1 MAKKLDSIVEL
12 AAQKTREISANSG
25 NYMAFLTTAAHNFKY
40 NFRDQLLIYAQK
52 PDATACAQ
60 IDFWNKH
67 GRYVSRGTRGIALLV
82 DTDQGYKLRYVF
94 DMSDTN
100 SRQGRVIPIWKMEPR
115 YEDAVIEALENSY
128 GEFPDRSGLAARLL
142 ETAKVIV
149 EDNFG
154 DYYTELRG
162 VKGGS
167 LLEELDDLST
177 ETWFRGLVESSVAFI
192 MLTRCGIDP
201 MDYFSGEDFAHVYD
215 FDTPET
221 LSILGG
227 AVSDIAEMPLRE
239 IASTVLS
246 LYRAEQRE
254 NRTFAQ
260 TPNRQYHDGRT
271 KQERSVEHGTDI
283 PDGGRLPPAQSGSAG
298 GPEGRKIWD
307 AAAQLPSD
315 PQERLLH
322 GDAPQ
327 RQAERPSG
335 EDRPA
340 GHGDGGAVDGADGA
354 GAGRDGG
361 AEGQRSDEVG
371 GPDEQHPGSGGGNGA
386 DGASLY
392 GRVSDPLIA
401 GEAPPQAPVDGTS
414 GTTGLQNSH
423 HDFNARTDIPYYH
436 EDSEKTELLRVSDA
450 LKDHKAEIA
459 AFFEAHEGRKERG
472 DFIKGFFD
480 NTYVE
485 KILSNGQ
492 RAGYRAWDDV
502 LDLWRGAY
510 LSREK
515 GDFLR
520 WPSVADTIYGMIL
533 LDQWLDPEER
543 PLPSEAE
550 QISLIEQ
557 VEAEKKPVFTLPQAA
572 IDYVLCGGISVS
584 QRKYRIFEQ
593 FQKNEGK
600 QENIKFL
607 RSTYGVG
614 GHSDA
619 IPGSGF
625 FVDYDGKGIKLWRGT
640 HGEPD
645 RVEVLLSWAKV
656 EKRIG
661 ELIAAGRY
669 LNRAEKE
676 HYPQYRAQVE
686 QRKARWDIAAEICS
700 IIDDYVDFKTRTGE
714 TDPYK
719 ELLLARTCANSF
731 RIGEKKCYVLS
742 GDNLFVL
749 PTLRNAMQTIIRD
762 KTHLTERCEAVLADL
777 SGPLATPLEP
787 TEEELNPPPPP
798 KKEYRLTLGVTVYLG
813 AQEYELLAYN
823 EQTVRLYDP
832 TFPIFNKELPREEFD
847 RLLAE
852 NPLNDRLLQVAEN
865 AALVADAEEPD
876 AGESPDAPLPV
887 GRIDFLGT
895 NGSVGESVE
904 YTGAEEF
911 VAAIKEENHAGAPM
925 RIVLYRDGQG
935 QTIPQDFLAE
945 LDPPPQ
951 GFQVIDMVQ
960 AQLGR
965 AKWLINAYC
974 MEVFEQEAD
983 FSDLSHVPL
992 AFSST
997 SDSAHTVEIS
1007 VDLVSFRLSYL
1018 VDGSEAASIQC
1029 AGFHD
1034 LNELL
1039 ANLDFDE
1046 MVAFA
1051 EEEYNKQQ
1059 TQKKQTEVQQTED
1072 DPFPE
1077 IDPAAIRRTL
1087 AERGIVDG
1095 KVIDPDKLNADPF
1108 IQRVMADA
1116 EQASARAPQSD
1127 ERFSPIETENG
1138 YAVWDNIRDEIYVD
1152 DEGVSE
1158 EFTSRWQAEEY
1169 ARQLNQ
1175 VNPLAR
1181 YYGEGE
1187 TILIRQYPNGQYYVQ
1202 YCYDDQD
1209 NTVYATASGF
1219 DTFEQAEA
1227 ALYTH
1232 RPQAKKDPIAAQ
1244 DLAYRQAAEY
1254 WSGDEHLVIFREPN
1268 GTFCNQYGFISGR
1281 VTPTTGSFAKLEEAE
1296 KQLYADR
1303 PLAQKVQAREKP
1315 PAHAPVDRDEAERR
1329 YQVVVYHHLENG
1341 MDEKTEYATLEEAEQ
1356 AARGYLD
1363 GTMEADGFAYEGA
1376 AVYDLLEKKWLRV
1389 IGDFPTLEL
1398 PAAKEGTEPKP
1409 PAAPMPTQE
1418 GTEKAAEYLFDQE
1431 RIVVFQSPSGK
1442 FYNHYGYDVQSGFSN
1457 VIAGGFDTFEE
1468 AEKALYSHR
1477 PKAERVLKPAER
1489 ENTVGTAEKGAE
1501 SSADGHDQGGKEPT
1515 LAPPQPQRRARVSP
1529 FVLHPEV
1536 PNADRHEYHI
1546 TDDALGVGTPGER
1559 FNNNVRAIRLLK
1571 RLEAEDRL
1579 ATPEEQE
1586 VLARYVG
1593 WGGLADCF
1601 DERHSKYAELKA
1613 LLTEEEYAAARE
1625 STLTAF
1631 YTPPVVIRSI
1641 YQALTNMGFQT
1652 GNLLEPSCGIG
1663 NFIGMRPE
1671 ALADSKIYGVE
1682 LDGISGRIA
1691 QQLYQQSSIAVQG
1704 FEKTDLPDS
1713 FFDAAIG
1720 NVPFGSFKVI
1730 DKRYDRYNFLIHDYF
1745 FARTLDKVRPG
1756 GVIAF
1761 VTSKGTMDKD
1771 TPTVRKYL
1779 AQRADLLGAIRLP
1792 NNTFKDAAGT
1802 DVTSDILFLQ
1812 KRDALS
1818 SEEPDWVHL
1827 NTDANGLK
1835 MNQYFIDH
1843 PEMVMG
1849 EMREISG
1856 PYGPETACLPIEGRD
1871 LGEQLAAAIQN
1882 IRGSIT
1888 EYVMDDPEIEGEDK
1902 SIPADPE
1909 VRNFSYTIVD
1919 GKVYY
1924 RENSRMNPV
1933 EVSVTAANRIKGL
1946 IGIRD
1951 CVRTLIEYQTED
1963 WPDQDIQAQQRKL
1976 NALYDAFV
1984 DKYGRINSR
1993 ANSSAF
1999 SMDSAYFLL
2008 TSLEVLDDE
2017 RNFVRKA
2024 DMFTK
2029 RTIKQRVTITHVD
2042 TASEALA
2049 VSLAEKAKVDMDYMA
2064 ELTGKTEQEVYA
2076 DLTGVIFLNPMH
2088 GYGGG
2093 SEEKY
2098 LTADEYLSGNVRE
2111 KLEWAKRSAELYPE
2125 DYTAHVQAL
2134 ERVQPV
2140 DLTASEIAVR
2150 LGATWLP
2157 TEVIDQFIYELFG
2170 TSPRSQRMIRSHYS
2184 QHTGAWNI
2192 ESKFADRGNI
2202 KAENTYGTTR
2212 VNGYK
2217 IIEETLNLRD
2227 LRIFDYVEDEHGNR
2241 VPILNKKET
2250 AIAQGKQELIK
2261 QAFQDWIWKDP
2272 ARRERLTRL
2281 YNDKFNSIRP
2291 REYDGS
2297 HLNFVGIN
2305 PEITLRPHQVNAIAH
2320 ILYGGNTLLAHVVGA
2335 GKTFEMVAAAQES
2348 KRLGLC
2354 QKSLFV
2360 VPNHLTEQWASEYL
2374 QLYPSANI
2382 LVATRKDFETKNRKR
2397 FCGRI
2402 ATGDYDAIIIG
2413 HSQFEKIPVSVER
2426 QRYLLE
2432 QQRSE
2437 VLNGIAELK
2446 ANHGERF
2453 SIKQMERTKKSID
2466 AKLAKLND
2474 QSRKDDVVT
2483 FEELGIDRLFVD
2495 EAHYYKNLA
2504 AFSKMRNVGG
2514 ISQTEAQKSSD
2525 LYMKCRYLD
2534 ELTGGRGVVFATGTP
2549 ISNTMVEMYTMQKYL
2564 QYHTLEEHGL
2574 LNFDAWA
2581 STFGETVTAIEL
2593 APEGTGYRAKTR
2605 FSRFYNLPELMSM
2618 FKEVA
2623 DIQTADML
2631 NLPVPKANYHNIVL
2645 KPSEQQKEMVAALG
2659 QRAEKVRNRMVD
2671 STEDNMLLI
2680 TNDGRKLAL
2689 DQRLLN
2695 PLLPDSDT
2703 SKINACVGDV
2713 FDIWQRTADQRSAQM
2728 VFCDLSTPGKNR
2740 PIEMVPN
2747 EQGGY
2752 EMAEFQNVYDDLRN
2766 KLIARG
2772 IPAEEIAYIHSA
2784 NTETQKKELF
2794 GKVRSGQV
2802 RVLIG
2807 STQKMGAGTN
2817 VQKKLVALHHLDC
2830 PWRPS
2835 DLQQREGRI
2844 IRQGN
2849 ENNEGDIYTYVTE
2862 NTFDSYL
2869 YQLVEGKQK
2878 FIGQIMTSKSPVR
2891 SCEDIDETALS
2902 YAEIKA
2908 LCTGNPHIK
2917 EKMDLDIDVQRLRLL
2932 KANHLSQ
2939 RYALE
2944 DQIIKTLPQQIAKY
2958 EQSIEGY
2965 LSDMDRLK
2973 ENTHPNEDGFS
2984 PMEVEGTVYT
2994 DKKAAGSAILAACKA
3009 MTSPEPVPLGQYRGF
3024 SMDLSFA
3031 SLTREFKVTLKG
3043 ALYYTTNLGTD
3054 VFGNILRLDNLLES
3068 MEERIST
3075 CREQLENTRMQL
3087 ENAKLEVDKPFPQ
3100 EDELKRKSARLDELN
3115 ILLNMDKRESEIVDG
3130 DVGDEVTAPARGSP
3144 DRER

>member
-67 GRYVSRGTRGIALLV
+67 GRYVNQGTRGIALLV
-82 DTDQGYKLRYVF
+82 DTDRGYKLRYVF

-100 SRQGRVIPIWKMEPR
+100 SRQGRTIPIWKMEPR

-128 GEFPDRSGLAARLL
+128 GEFPDRSGLAACLL

-154 DYYTELRG
+154 DYLTELRG
-162 VKGGS
+162 IKEGS

-177 ETWFRGLVESSVAFI
+177 EAWFKGLVESSVAFI

-227 AVSDIAEMPLRE
+227 AVSDIVEMPLRE

-246 LYRAEQRE
+246 MYRAEQRE

-260 TPNRQYHDGRT
+260 TPNRPYHDSRT
-271 KQERSVEHGTDI
+271 KQERSIEHGTDI
-283 PDGGRLPPAQSGSAG
+283 SNRGRLPSAQSGSAG

-371 GPDEQHPGSGGGNGA
+371 GPDEQHPGSRGGSGA
-386 DGASLY
+386 DRAGLRGHIS
-392 GRVSDPLIA
+392 GPLIA
-401 GEAPPQAPVDGTS
+401 GEELPQAPVDGTS
-414 GTTGLQNSH
+414 ATAGLQNSH
-423 HDFNARTDIPYYH
+423 HDFDARTDIPYYH
-436 EDSEKTELLRVSDA
+436 EDSEKQELLRISDA
-450 LKDHKAEIA
+450 LKDHRTEIA

-502 LDLWRGAY
+502 LNLWRGTY

-515 GDFLR
+515 EEFLR
-520 WPSVADTIYGMIL
+520 WPHVADTIYGMIL
-533 LDQWLDPEER
+533 LHQWLDPDER

-550 QISLIEQ
+550 QVSLIEQ
-557 VEAEKKPVFTLPQAA
+557 AEAEKASAFILPQEA
-572 IDYVLCGGISVS
+572 IDYVLCGRYSPS
-584 QRKYRIFEQ
+584 KLRIYDQ
-593 FQKNEGK
+593 YQK
-600 QENIKFL
+600 QESRQENAKFL
-607 RSTYGVG
+607 KVEYGVG
-614 GHSDA
+614 SYSNA
-619 IPGSGF
+619 IPSSGF
-625 FVDYDGKGIKLWRGT
+625 RVDHDSTGITISRDYGDPDGKF
-640 HGEPD
+640 
-645 RVEVLLSWAKV
+645 LLTWAKV

-865 AALVADAEEPD
+865 AAPVADAEEPD

-951 GFQVIDMVQ
+951 GFQVIDMAQ

-1007 VDLVSFRLSYL
+1007 ADLVSFRLSYL
-1018 VDGSEAASIQC
+1018 VDGAEATSIQC
-1029 AGFHD
+1029 AGFRD
-1034 LNELL
+1034 LNEFL

-1209 NTVYATASGF
+1209 NTVYATAGGF

-1232 RPQAKKDPIAAQ
+1232 RPKAKKDPIAAQ

-1315 PAHAPVDRDEAERR
+1315 PAHAPADRDEAERR

-1341 MDEKTEYATLEEAEQ
+1341 MDEKLEYATPEEAEQ
-1356 AARGYLD
+1356 AARGYLE
-1363 GTMEADGFAYEGA
+1363 GTMEPDGFAYEGT

-1389 IGDFPTLEL
+1389 IGDFPTPEP
-1398 PAAKEGTEPKP
+1398 PAAKEEQPLPSREDTET
-1409 PAAPMPTQE
+1409 AASDRDLLGKEITLE
-1418 GTEKAAEYLFDQE
+1418 GRRFRVEKIDEDGRASLRDL
-1431 RIVVFQSPSGK
+1431 
-1442 FYNHYGYDVQSGFSN
+1442 
-1457 VIAGGFDTFEE
+1457 TFEGAVGFPIE
-1468 AEKALYSHR
+1468 RVEHISVIRRLMGPAEK
-1477 PKAERVLKPAER
+1477 
-1489 ENTVGTAEKGAE
+1489 TAGPGKGVE
-1501 SSADGHDQGGKEPT
+1501 SSADGHDQGGTEPP
-1515 LAPPQPQRRARVSP
+1515 LAPQRRARVSP

-1546 TDDALGVGTPGER
+1546 TDDAIGTGTPGER
-1559 FNNNVRAIRLLK
+1559 FSNNVRVIRLLK

-1586 VLARYVG
+1586 VLAQYVG

-2192 ESKFADRGNI
+2192 ESKFADRGNV

-2703 SKINACVGDV
+2703 SKINACAGDV

-2849 ENNEGDIYTYVTE
+2849 ENNEVDIYTYVTE

>member
-67 GRYVSRGTRGIALLV
+67 GRYVNQGTRGIALLV
-82 DTDQGYKLRYVF
+82 DTDRGYKLRYVF

-100 SRQGRVIPIWKMEPR
+100 SRQGRTIPIWKMDPR

-128 GEFPDRSGLAARLL
+128 GEFPDRSGLAACLL
-142 ETAKVIV
+142 ETAKVFV
-149 EDNFG
+149 EDNFS
-154 DYYTELRG
+154 DYLTELRG
-162 VKGGS
+162 IKEGS

-177 ETWFRGLVESSVAFI
+177 EAWFKGLVESSVAFI

-239 IASTVLS
+239 IATTVLS
-246 LYRAEQRE
+246 LCRAEQRE
-254 NRTFAQ
+254 NRTFDG
-260 TPNRQYHDGRT
+260 NSDRQYHGGRINQ
-271 KQERSVEHGTDI
+271 KRSVEHGTDI
-283 PDGGRLPPAQSGSAG
+283 SDGRRLPPAQPGSAG

-327 RQAERPSG
+327 RQAECPSG

-340 GHGDGGAVDGADGA
+340 GHGDGGAADGADGA

-361 AEGQRSDEVG
+361 AESQRSDEVG
-371 GPDEQHPGSGGGNGA
+371 GPDEQHPGSSGGSGA
-386 DGASLY
+386 DGAGLR
-392 GRVSDPLIA
+392 GRISGPLIA
-401 GEAPPQAPVDGTS
+401 GEELPQAPVDGTS
-414 GTTGLQNSH
+414 GTTGLQSSH
-423 HDFNARTDIPYYH
+423 HDFDAHTDIPYYH
-436 EDSEKTELLRVSDA
+436 EDSEKQELLRVSDA
-450 LKDHKAEIA
+450 LKDHRIEIA
-459 AFFEAHEGRKERG
+459 AFFEAHEDRKERG
-472 DFIKGFFD
+472 DFIKGFFN

-515 GDFLR
+515 EDFLR
-520 WPSVADTIYGMIL
+520 WPHVADAIQGMIL

-550 QISLIEQ
+550 QIAFIEQ
-557 VEAEKKPVFTLPQAA
+557 AGAEQAPALPIPQEA
-572 IDYVLCGGISVS
+572 IDYVLCGRYSPS
-584 QRKYRIFEQ
+584 KLRIYDQ
-593 FQKNEGK
+593 YQK
-600 QENIKFL
+600 QESRQENAKFL
-607 RSTYGVG
+607 KAEYGIG
-614 GHSDA
+614 SYSNA
-619 IPGSGF
+619 IPNSGF
-625 FVDYDGKGIKLWRGT
+625 RADHDSKGITISRDYGDPDGKF
-640 HGEPD
+640 
-645 RVEVLLSWAKV
+645 LLTWAKA

-669 LNRAEKE
+669 LNRAEQE
-676 HYPQYRAQVE
+676 QYAAYRE
-686 QRKARWDIAAEICS
+686 QTAVREARSKIHDDFYGIVCDYKAFVSESKITDKTPDRWYLVSCATAFLNGDKKMYA
-700 IIDDYVDFKTRTGE
+700 RTGE
-714 TDPYK
+714 GDFILPMMQDALRTIMEAAPQ
-719 ELLLARTCANSF
+719 LA
-731 RIGEKKCYVLS
+731 G
-742 GDNLFVL
+742 
-749 PTLRNAMQTIIRD
+749 
-762 KTHLTERCEAVLADL
+762 RCEAMLAALD
-777 SGPLATPLEP
+777 GPLAALLDPSYD
-787 TEEELNPPPPP
+787 ELNPP
-798 KKEYRLTLGVTVYLG
+798 KKEYRLTLGDTVYLG
-813 AQEYELLAYN
+813 AQEYELLAYD
-823 EQTVRLYDP
+823 EQTARLYDP

-852 NPLNDRLLQVAEN
+852 NPLNDKLLQVAED
-865 AALVADAEEPD
+865 AASVADVGEPD
-876 AGESPDAPLPV
+876 AGEPLDAPLPV

-911 VAAIKEENHAGAPM
+911 VAAIKEENHVGAPM
-925 RIVLYRDGQG
+925 QIVLYRDGQG
-935 QTIPQDFLAE
+935 QTISQDFLAE

-951 GFQVIDMVQ
+951 GFEVIDMAQ
-960 AQLGR
+960 AQLER

-983 FSDLSHVPL
+983 FSALSHVPL

-1007 VDLVSFRLSYL
+1007 ADLVSFRLSYL
-1018 VDGSEAASIQC
+1018 VDGAEATSIQC
-1029 AGFHD
+1029 AGFRD
-1034 LNELL
+1034 LNEFL

-1087 AERGIVDG
+1087 AERDIVDG
-1095 KVIDPDKLNADPF
+1095 KVINPDKRNAAPF
-1108 IQRVMADA
+1108 IQQVMADV
-1116 EQASARAPQSD
+1116 EQATARVPQSD
-1127 ERFSPIETENG
+1127 ERFSPIEVENG

-1169 ARQLNQ
+1169 ARQLKH
-1175 VNPLAR
+1175 VKTLAQ

-1209 NTVYATASGF
+1209 NTVYATAGGF

-1227 ALYTH
+1227 ALYIH
-1232 RPQAKKDPIAAQ
+1232 RPQAKKGPIAAQ

-1254 WSGDEHLVIFREPN
+1254 WSGDEHLVIFQEPN

-1281 VTPTTGSFAKLEEAE
+1281 VTPTTGSFSTLEEAE
-1296 KQLYADR
+1296 NQLYADR
-1303 PLAQKVQAREKP
+1303 PLAQKVQAQEKP
-1315 PAHAPVDRDEAERR
+1315 PAHAPADRDEAEHR
-1329 YQVVVYHHLENG
+1329 YQVLVYHHLENG
-1341 MDEKTEYATLEEAEQ
+1341 MDEKLEYATPEEAEQ
-1356 AARGYLD
+1356 AARGYLE
-1363 GTMEADGFAYEGA
+1363 GTMEPDGFAYEGA

-1389 IGDFPTLEL
+1389 IGDFPTPEP
-1398 PAAKEGTEPKP
+1398 PAAKEGQPLPPREDTET
-1409 PAAPMPTQE
+1409 AAADRDLNGKEVTLE
-1418 GTEKAAEYLFDQE
+1418 GRRFLVEKVDENGRASLRDL
-1431 RIVVFQSPSGK
+1431 
-1442 FYNHYGYDVQSGFSN
+1442 
-1457 VIAGGFDTFEE
+1457 TFEGAAGFPIE
-1468 AEKALYSHR
+1468 RVEHISVIRRLMGPAEK
-1477 PKAERVLKPAER
+1477 
-1489 ENTVGTAEKGAE
+1489 TAGPEMGVE
-1501 SSADGHDQGGKEPT
+1501 SSVDGHDQSGKEPP
-1515 LAPPQPQRRARVSP
+1515 LAPPQPQRRAKVSP

-1546 TDDALGVGTPGER
+1546 TDDAIGTGTPGER

-1613 LLTEEEYAAARE
+1613 LLTEDEYAAARE

-1641 YQALTNMGFQT
+1641 YQALTSMGFQT

-1671 ALADSKIYGVE
+1671 ALADSKLYGVE
-1682 LDGISGRIA
+1682 LDSISGRIA

-1756 GVIAF
+1756 GIIAF

-1771 TPTVRKYL
+1771 TPTVRKYISR
-1779 AQRADLLGAIRLP
+1779 RADLLGAIRLP

-1802 DVTSDILFLQ
+1802 EVTSDILFLQ

-1849 EMREISG
+1849 EMREVSG

-1871 LGEQLAAAIQN
+1871 LGDQLAVAIQS
-1882 IRGSIT
+1882 IQGSVT
-1888 EYVMDDPEIEGEDK
+1888 EYVMDDPETKGEDT

-1963 WPDQDIQAQQRKL
+1963 WPDQDIQAQQWKL
-1976 NALYDAFV
+1976 NTLYDAFV

-1999 SMDSAYFLL
+1999 SIDSAYFLL

-2049 VSLAEKAKVDMDYMA
+2049 VSLAEKAKVDMDYMV
-2064 ELTGKTEQEVYA
+2064 ELTGKTEQEIYA

-2088 GYGGG
+2088 GHGG
-2093 SEEKY
+2093 SDGEKY

-2111 KLEWAKRSAELYPE
+2111 KLEWAKRSAEQYPE
-2125 DYTAHVQAL
+2125 DYAAHVQAL

-2157 TEVIDQFIYELFG
+2157 PKIVEQFMFELFS
-2170 TSPRSQRMIRSHYS
+2170 TSNRSR
-2184 QHTGAWNI
+2184 WNI
-2192 ESKFADRGNI
+2192 HVHYFQYTGEWNVEGKSYDKGNI
-2202 KAENTYGTTR
+2202 KAHNTYGTKR
-2212 VNGYK
+2212 INGYQ

-2227 LRIFDYVEDEHGNR
+2227 VRIYDYETDHHGNR
-2241 VPILNKKET
+2241 IPVLNKKET

-2272 ARRERLTRL
+2272 QRRERLTRL

-2659 QRAEKVRNRMVD
+2659 ERAEKVRNRKVN
-2671 STEDNMLLI
+2671 STVDNMLLI

-2703 SKINACVGDV
+2703 SKINACADNV
-2713 FDIWQRTADQRSAQM
+2713 FEIWQHTVDQRSAQM
-2728 VFCDLSTPGKNR
+2728 VFCDLSTPGKSR

-2766 KLIARG
+2766 KLIAKG

-2784 NTETQKKELF
+2784 KTEAQKKELF

-2817 VQKKLVALHHLDC
+2817 VQKKLAALHHLDC

-2849 ENNEGDIYTYVTE
+2849 ENDEVDIYTYVTE

-2944 DQIIKTLPQQIAKY
+2944 DQIIKELPQQIARF
-2958 EQSIEGY
+2958 EQYIEDY

-2973 ENTHPNEDGFS
+2973 ENTHPNKDGFS

-3009 MTSPEPVPLGQYRGF
+3009 MTSPDPVPLGQYRGF
-3024 SMDLSFA
+3024 TMDLSFD
-3031 SLTREFKVTLKG
+3031 SFKREFQITLKG
-3043 ALYYTTNLGTD
+3043 TTHLTAPIGSD
-3054 VFGNILRLDNLLES
+3054 IFGNILRLDHLLDG
-3068 MEERIST
+3068 MEDRMRA
-3075 CREQLENTRMQL
+3075 CKEQLENTKLQL
-3087 ENAKLEVDKPFPQ
+3087 ENAKLEVDKPFPH
-3100 EDELKRKSARLDELN
+3100 EDELKTKSARLDELN
-3115 ILLNMDKRESEIVDG
+3115 ILLNMDKRENEIVDG
-3130 DVGDEVTAPARGSP
+3130 DVGDEVTAPARGNP

>member
-1 MAKKLDSIVEL
+1 VAKKLDSIVEL

-67 GRYVSRGTRGIALLV
+67 GRYVNRGTRGIALLV

-100 SRQGRVIPIWKMEPR
+100 SRQGRMIPIWKMEPR
-115 YEDAVIEALENSY
+115 YENAVIEALENSY
-128 GEFPDRSGLAARLL
+128 GEFPDRSGLAACLL

-154 DYYTELRG
+154 DYFTELRG
-162 VKGGS
+162 VKEGS

-260 TPNRQYHDGRT
+260 TPNRPYHDSRT
-271 KQERSVEHGTDI
+271 KQERSIEHGTDI
-283 PDGGRLPPAQSGSAG
+283 SNGGRLPSAQSGSAG

-340 GHGDGGAVDGADGA
+340 GHGDGGAADGADGA

-361 AEGQRSDEVG
+361 AESQRSDEVG

-386 DGASLY
+386 DRASLY

-414 GTTGLQNSH
+414 GTAGLQNSH
-423 HDFNARTDIPYYH
+423 HDFDARTDIPYYH
-436 EDSEKTELLRVSDA
+436 EDSEKQELLRISDA
-450 LKDHKAEIA
+450 LKDHRTEIA

-480 NTYVE
+480 STYVE

-502 LDLWRGAY
+502 LELWRGAY

-515 GDFLR
+515 EDFLR

-533 LDQWLDPEER
+533 LDQWLDPEEH

-550 QISLIEQ
+550 QVSLIEQ
-557 VEAEKKPVFTLPQAA
+557 AEAEKASAFILPQEA
-572 IDYVLCGGISVS
+572 IDYVLCGRYSPS
-584 QRKYRIFEQ
+584 KLRIYDQ
-593 FQKNEGK
+593 YQK
-600 QENIKFL
+600 QESRQENAKFL
-607 RSTYGVG
+607 KAEYGVG
-614 GHSDA
+614 SYSNA
-619 IPGSGF
+619 IPSSGF
-625 FVDYDGKGIKLWRGT
+625 RVDHDSTGITISRDYGDPDGKF
-640 HGEPD
+640 
-645 RVEVLLSWAKV
+645 LLTWAKV

-777 SGPLATPLEP
+777 SGPLATPMEP

-865 AALVADAEEPD
+865 AAPVADAEEPD

-951 GFQVIDMVQ
+951 GFQVIDMAQ

-997 SDSAHTVEIS
+997 SDSAHIVEIS

-1051 EEEYNKQQ
+1051 EEEYNKQRQ
-1059 TQKKQTEVQQTED
+1059 GREH
-1072 DPFPE
+1072 
-1077 IDPAAIRRTL
+1077 PADTAPSQEEKAG
-1087 AERGIVDG
+1087 AE
-1095 KVIDPDKLNADPF
+1095 PD
-1108 IQRVMADA
+1108 V
-1116 EQASARAPQSD
+1116 
-1127 ERFSPIETENG
+1127 RF
-1138 YAVWDNIRDEIYVD
+1138 YAVELDRGSQIAYGVWDGQNDRIYVD

-1175 VNPLAR
+1175 VELCAR

-1315 PAHAPVDRDEAERR
+1315 PAHAPADRDEAEHR

-1341 MDEKTEYATLEEAEQ
+1341 MDEKLEYATPEEAEQ

-1442 FYNHYGYDVQSGFSN
+1442 FYNHYGYDVQSRFSN

-1477 PKAERVLKPAER
+1477 HKAERVLKPAER
-1489 ENTVGTAEKGAE
+1489 ANTVGTAEKGAE

-1546 TDDALGVGTPGER
+1546 TDDAPGVGTPGER

-1818 SEEPDWVHL
+1818 SEELDWVHL

-1835 MNQYFIDH
+1835 INQYFIDH

-1871 LGEQLAAAIQN
+1871 LEDQLAVAIQS
-1882 IRGSIT
+1882 IQGSIT
-1888 EYVMDDPEIEGEDK
+1888 EYVMDDPETEGEDK

-1924 RENSRMNPV
+1924 RENSRMNPI

-1993 ANSSAF
+1993 ANSSVF

-2024 DMFTK
+2024 DMFIK
-2029 RTIKQRVTITHVD
+2029 RTIKQRITITHVD

-2250 AIAQGKQELIK
+2250 AIAQGKQQLIK

-2564 QYHTLEEHGL
+2564 QYHVLEEHGL

-2645 KPSEQQKEMVAALG
+2645 KPSEQQEEMVAALG
-2659 QRAEKVRNRMVD
+2659 ERAEKVRNRMVD

-2703 SKINACVGDV
+2703 SKINACAGDV

-2766 KLIARG
+2766 KLIAKG

-2849 ENNEGDIYTYVTE
+2849 ENNEVDIYTYVTE

-2984 PMEVEGTVYT
+2984 PMEVEGAVYT

-3009 MTSPEPVPLGQYRGF
+3009 MTSPTPVPLGQYRGF
-3024 SMDLSFA
+3024 AMDLSFE
-3031 SLTREFKVTLKG
+3031 SMFQQFKVTVKG
-3043 ALYYTTNLGTD
+3043 ALCYTITLGTD

-3068 MEERIST
+3068 MEERINT

>member
-40 NFRDQLLIYAQK
+40 DFRDQLLIYAQK

-67 GRYVSRGTRGIALLV
+67 GRYVNRGTRGIALLV
-82 DTDQGYKLRYVF
+82 DTDRGYKLRYVF

-100 SRQGRVIPIWKMEPR
+100 SRQGRTIPIWKMEPR
-115 YEDAVIEALENSY
+115 YEDTVIEALENSY
-128 GEFPDRSGLAARLL
+128 GEFPDRPGLAACLL
-142 ETAKVIV
+142 EAAKVIV
-149 EDNFG
+149 EDNLG

-162 VKGGS
+162 VKAGS

-177 ETWFRGLVESSVAFI
+177 ETWFKGLVESSVAFI

-239 IASTVLS
+239 IATTVLS

-254 NRTFAQ
+254 NRTFDG
-260 TPNRQYHDGRT
+260 NSDRQYHGGRINQ
-271 KQERSVEHGTDI
+271 KRSVEHGTDI
-283 PDGGRLPPAQSGSAG
+283 SDGRRLPPAQPGSAG

-307 AAAQLPSD
+307 AAAQLPSE

-340 GHGDGGAVDGADGA
+340 GHGDGGTADGADGA

-371 GPDEQHPGSGGGNGA
+371 GPDEQHPGSSGGSGA
-386 DGASLY
+386 DGAGLR
-392 GRVSDPLIA
+392 GRISGPLIA
-401 GEAPPQAPVDGTS
+401 GEELPQAPVDGTS
-414 GTTGLQNSH
+414 GATGLQNKH

-436 EDSEKTELLRVSDA
+436 EDSEKQELLRISDA
-450 LKDHKAEIA
+450 LNGHRAEIA

-502 LDLWRGAY
+502 LNLWRGAY

-515 GDFLR
+515 EMFLR
-520 WPSVADTIYGMIL
+520 WPHVADTIYGMIL

-550 QISLIEQ
+550 QITFIEQ
-557 VEAEKKPVFTLPQAA
+557 AEREKREVFTLPQEA
-572 IDYVLCGGISVS
+572 IDYVLCGGSGVS
-584 QRKYRIFEQ
+584 AGKFRIYEQ
-593 FQKNEGK
+593 FQKQESK

-607 RSTYGVG
+607 RDEYGIG
-614 GHSDA
+614 GRSDA
-619 IPGSGF
+619 IPGSGYWE
-625 FVDYDGKGIKLWRGT
+625 DHDGKGITISRDLQDPNGKYKIT
-640 HGEPD
+640 
-645 RVEVLLSWAKV
+645 WAKV

-661 ELIAAGRY
+661 ELIAADRY

-676 HYPQYRAQVE
+676 QYPAYRADV
-686 QRKARWDIAAEICS
+686 QRRTERWKIAKEIRS
-700 IIDDYVDFKTRTGE
+700 IIDDYVDFKTQLGE
-714 TDPYK
+714 KDQCD
-719 ELLLARTCANSF
+719 EVLLAKRCADSF
-731 RIGEKKCYVLS
+731 GVGEKKCYVLRKK
-742 GDNLFVL
+742 GDFVL
-749 PTLRNAMQTIIRD
+749 PTMRSAMQTIIAD
-762 KTHLTERCEAVLADL
+762 NTHLTERCEAMLVALD
-777 SGPLATPLEP
+777 GPLAAPLEP
-787 TEEELNPPPPP
+787 AYDELNPPLELP
-798 KKEYRLTLGVTVYLG
+798 KEYRLSLGATVYLG
-813 AQEYELLAYN
+813 SQEYELLAFD

-832 TFPIFNKELPREEFD
+832 SFPIINKEMARDEFD
-847 RLLAE
+847 RQLAE
-852 NPLNDRLLQVAEN
+852 NPLNDRLLQVAED
-865 AALVADAEEPD
+865 AAPVADAEEPD
-876 AGESPDAPLPV
+876 AEEPLNAPLPV

-904 YTGAEEF
+904 YTDAEEF
-911 VAAIKEENHAGAPM
+911 MLAIREENRVGAPM
-925 RIVLYRDGQG
+925 RIVLYRDSEG
-935 QTIPQDFLAE
+935 QTIPQDFLAD

-951 GFQVIDMVQ
+951 GFQVIDMAQ
-960 AQLGR
+960 AQLEQT
-965 AKWLINAYC
+965 KWLINAYC

-1007 VDLVSFRLSYL
+1007 ADLVSFRLSYL
-1018 VDGSEAASIQC
+1018 VDGAEATAIQC
-1029 AGFHD
+1029 AGFRD
-1034 LNELL
+1034 LNEFL

-1059 TQKKQTEVQQTED
+1059 TQKKQTEVQQTEY

-1095 KVIDPDKLNADPF
+1095 KVIDPDKRNADPF
-1108 IQRVMADA
+1108 IQQVMVDV
-1116 EQASARAPQSD
+1116 EQAAARVPQSD
-1127 ERFSPIETENG
+1127 ERFSLTETEDG

-1152 DEGVSE
+1152 DEGVQEHFISE
-1158 EFTSRWQAEEY
+1158 WQAEDY
-1169 ARQLNQ
+1169 LKQ
-1175 VNPLAR
+1175 VR
-1181 YYGEGE
+1181 
-1187 TILIRQYPNGQYYVQ
+1187 
-1202 YCYDDQD
+1202 
-1209 NTVYATASGF
+1209 
-1219 DTFEQAEA
+1219 
-1227 ALYTH
+1227 
-1232 RPQAKKDPIAAQ
+1232 
-1244 DLAYRQAAEY
+1244 
-1254 WSGDEHLVIFREPN
+1254 
-1268 GTFCNQYGFISGR
+1268 
-1281 VTPTTGSFAKLEEAE
+1281 
-1296 KQLYADR
+1296 
-1303 PLAQKVQAREKP
+1303 
-1315 PAHAPVDRDEAERR
+1315 
-1329 YQVVVYHHLENG
+1329 QVVADKES
-1341 MDEKTEYATLEEAEQ
+1341 AEW
-1356 AARGYLD
+1356 L
-1363 GTMEADGFAYEGA
+1363 
-1376 AVYDLLEKKWLRV
+1376 AVERAKQE
-1389 IGDFPTLEL
+1389 IPEPTS
-1398 PAAKEGTEPKP
+1398 AKEEPP
-1409 PAAPMPTQE
+1409 
-1418 GTEKAAEYLFDQE
+1418 
-1431 RIVVFQSPSGK
+1431 
-1442 FYNHYGYDVQSGFSN
+1442 
-1457 VIAGGFDTFEE
+1457 
-1468 AEKALYSHR
+1468 
-1477 PKAERVLKPAER
+1477 
-1489 ENTVGTAEKGAE
+1489 
-1501 SSADGHDQGGKEPT
+1501 
-1515 LAPPQPQRRARVSP
+1515 LAPPQPQRRAKVSP

-1546 TDDALGVGTPGER
+1546 TDDAIGTGTPGER

-1586 VLARYVG
+1586 VLAQYVG

-1613 LLTEEEYAAARE
+1613 LLTEDEYAAARE

-1882 IRGSIT
+1882 IQGSIT

-1993 ANSSAF
+1993 ANSSVF

-2064 ELTGKTEQEVYA
+2064 DLTGKTEQEIYA

-2170 TSPRSQRMIRSHYS
+2170 TSPRSRRMIRSHYS
-2184 QHTGAWNI
+2184 QHTGAWSI

-2227 LRIFDYVEDEHGNR
+2227 LRIFDYVEDKYGNR
-2241 VPILNKKET
+2241 VPVLNKKET

-2297 HLNFVGIN
+2297 HLTFVGIN
-2305 PEITLRPHQVNAIAH
+2305 PEITLRPHQVNAIAR

-2348 KRLGLC
+2348 KWLGLC

-2382 LVATRKDFETKNRKR
+2382 LVATKKDFETKNRKR

-2413 HSQFEKIPVSVER
+2413 HSQFEKIPVSAER

-2432 QQRSE
+2432 QQRNE
-2437 VLNGIAELK
+2437 VLNGLAELK

-2504 AFSKMRNVGG
+2504 AYSKMRNVGG

-2564 QYHTLEEHGL
+2564 QYHVLEEHGL

-2631 NLPVPKANYHNIVL
+2631 KLPVPKANSHNIVL

-2659 QRAEKVRNRMVD
+2659 ERAEKVRNRMVD

-2703 SKINACVGDV
+2703 SKINACADNV
-2713 FDIWQRTADQRSAQM
+2713 FEIWQRTADQRSAQM
-2728 VFCDLSTPGKNR
+2728 VFCDLSTPGKSR

-2752 EMAEFQNVYDDLRN
+2752 KMAEFQNVYDDLRD
-2766 KLIARG
+2766 KLISKG
-2772 IPAEEIAYIHSA
+2772 IPADEIAYIHTA
-2784 NTETQKKELF
+2784 NTEARKKELF

-2849 ENNEGDIYTYVTE
+2849 ENDEVDIYTYVTE

-2891 SCEDIDETALS
+2891 SAEDIDETALS

-2944 DQIIKTLPQQIAKY
+2944 DQIIKELPQEIARY
-2958 EQSIEGY
+2958 EQYIEGY
-2965 LSDMDRLK
+2965 TSDMDRLK
-2973 ENTHPNEDGFS
+2973 NNTHPNEDGFS

-3009 MTSPEPVPLGQYRGF
+3009 MTSPDPVPLGQYRGF
-3024 SMDLSFA
+3024 AMDLSFE
-3031 SLTREFKVTLKG
+3031 SLFREFKVTLKG
-3043 ALYYTTNLGTD
+3043 ALYYTTPLGTD
-3054 VFGNILRLDNLLES
+3054 IFGNILRLDNLLGS

-3075 CREQLENTRMQL
+3075 CREQLENTKVQL
-3087 ENAKLEVDKPFPQ
+3087 ENAKLEVEKPFPQ

>member
-40 NFRDQLLIYAQK
+40 DFRDQLLIYAQK

-67 GRYVSRGTRGIALLV
+67 GRYVNRGTRGIALLV
-82 DTDQGYKLRYVF
+82 DTDRGYKLRYVF

-100 SRQGRVIPIWKMEPR
+100 SRQGRTIPIWKMEPR
-115 YEDAVIEALENSY
+115 YEDTVIEALENSY
-128 GEFPDRSGLAARLL
+128 GEFPDRPGLAACLL

-149 EDNFG
+149 EDNLG

-162 VKGGS
+162 VKAGS

-177 ETWFRGLVESSVAFI
+177 ETWFKGLVENSVAFI

-239 IASTVLS
+239 IATTVLS

-254 NRTFAQ
+254 NRTFDG
-260 TPNRQYHDGRT
+260 NSDRQYHGGRINQ
-271 KQERSVEHGTDI
+271 KRSVEHGTDI
-283 PDGGRLPPAQSGSAG
+283 SDGRRLPPAQPGSAG

-307 AAAQLPSD
+307 AAAQLPSE

-340 GHGDGGAVDGADGA
+340 GHGDGGTADGADGA

-371 GPDEQHPGSGGGNGA
+371 GPDEQHPGSSGGSGA
-386 DGASLY
+386 DGAGLR
-392 GRVSDPLIA
+392 GRISGPLIA
-401 GEAPPQAPVDGTS
+401 GEELPQAPVDGTF

-423 HDFNARTDIPYYH
+423 HDFDAHTDIPYYH
-436 EDSEKTELLRVSDA
+436 EDSEKLELLRVSDA
-450 LKDHKAEIA
+450 LKDHRIEIA
-459 AFFEAHEGRKERG
+459 AFFEAHEDRKERG

-515 GDFLR
+515 EDFLR
-520 WPSVADTIYGMIL
+520 WPHVADAIQGMIL
-533 LDQWLDPEER
+533 LGQWLDPEER

-550 QISLIEQ
+550 QITFIEQ
-557 VEAEKKPVFTLPQAA
+557 AEREKREVFTLPQEA
-572 IDYVLCGGISVS
+572 IDYVLCGGSGVS
-584 QRKYRIFEQ
+584 AGKFRIYEQ
-593 FQKNEGK
+593 FQKQESK

-607 RSTYGVG
+607 RDEYGIG
-614 GHSDA
+614 GRSDA
-619 IPGSGF
+619 IPGSGYWE
-625 FVDYDGKGIKLWRGT
+625 DYDGEGITISRDLQDPNGKYKIT
-640 HGEPD
+640 
-645 RVEVLLSWAKV
+645 WAKV

-661 ELIAAGRY
+661 ELIAADRY

-676 HYPQYRAQVE
+676 QYPAYRADV
-686 QRKARWDIAAEICS
+686 QRRTERWKIAKEIRS
-700 IIDDYVDFKTRTGE
+700 IIDDYVDFKTQLGE
-714 TDPYK
+714 KDQCD
-719 ELLLARTCANSF
+719 EVLLARRCADSF
-731 RIGEKKCYVLS
+731 GVGEKKCYVLRKE
-742 GDNLFVL
+742 GDFVL
-749 PTLRNAMQTIIRD
+749 PTMRSAMQTIIAD
-762 KTHLTERCEAVLADL
+762 NTHLTERCEAMLAAL
-777 SGPLATPLEP
+777 GGPLAAPLEP
-787 TEEELNPPPPP
+787 AYDELNPPLEPP
-798 KKEYRLTLGVTVYLG
+798 KEYRLSLGATVYLG
-813 AQEYELLAYN
+813 SQEYELLAFD

-832 TFPIFNKELPREEFD
+832 SFPIINKEMARDEFD
-847 RLLAE
+847 RKLAE
-852 NPLNDRLLQVAEN
+852 NPLNDKLLHVVEDAVP
-865 AALVADAEEPD
+865 VADAKEPD
-876 AGESPDAPLPV
+876 AGEPPDAPLPV

-904 YTGAEEF
+904 YTDAEEF
-911 VAAIKEENHAGAPM
+911 VAAIKEENHVGAPM

-951 GFQVIDMVQ
+951 GFQVIDMAQ
-960 AQLGR
+960 AQLER

-1007 VDLVSFRLSYL
+1007 ADLVSFRLSYL
-1018 VDGSEAASIQC
+1018 VDDAEATSIQC
-1029 AGFHD
+1029 AGFRD
-1034 LNELL
+1034 LNEFL

-1046 MVAFA
+1046 LVAFA
-1051 EEEYNKQQ
+1051 EEEYNKQRQ
-1059 TQKKQTEVQQTED
+1059 GQEH
-1072 DPFPE
+1072 
-1077 IDPAAIRRTL
+1077 PADTAPR
-1087 AERGIVDG
+1087 
-1095 KVIDPDKLNADPF
+1095 
-1108 IQRVMADA
+1108 QA
-1116 EQASARAPQSD
+1116 EQTGAEPD
-1127 ERFSPIETENG
+1127 VRF
-1138 YAVWDNIRDEIYVD
+1138 YAVELDRGSQIAYGVWDDQNDRIYVD

-1175 VNPLAR
+1175 LKTLAR

-1209 NTVYATASGF
+1209 DTVYATAGGF
-1219 DTFEQAEA
+1219 DTFVQAEA

-1254 WSGDEHLVIFREPN
+1254 WSGDEHLVIFQEPN

-1281 VTPTTGSFAKLEEAE
+1281 VTPTTGSFATLEEAE

-1303 PLAQKVQAREKP
+1303 PMAQKVQTQEKP
-1315 PAHAPVDRDEAERR
+1315 PAHVPAGRSETQRR

-1341 MDEKTEYATLEEAEQ
+1341 MDEKLEYATPEEAEQ
-1356 AARGYLD
+1356 AARGYLE
-1363 GTMEADGFAYEGA
+1363 GTMEPDGFAYEGA

-1389 IGDFPTLEL
+1389 IGDFPAPEP
-1398 PAAKEGTEPKP
+1398 PAAKEEQPPPPREDTET
-1409 PAAPMPTQE
+1409 AAADRDLIGKEVTLEGRRFLVEKIDEDGRASLRDLTFE
-1418 GTEKAAEYLFDQE
+1418 GTVGFPIERVEHISAIRRLMGPAEK
-1431 RIVVFQSPSGK
+1431 
-1442 FYNHYGYDVQSGFSN
+1442 
-1457 VIAGGFDTFEE
+1457 IAG
-1468 AEKALYSHR
+1468 
-1477 PKAERVLKPAER
+1477 P
-1489 ENTVGTAEKGAE
+1489 EKGVK
-1501 SSADGHDQGGKEPT
+1501 SSTDGHDQGGKEPI

-1546 TDDALGVGTPGER
+1546 TDDAIGTGTPGER
-1559 FNNNVRAIRLLK
+1559 FSNNVRAIRLLK

-1586 VLARYVG
+1586 VLAQYVG

-1613 LLTEEEYAAARE
+1613 LLTEEEYAAARA

-1641 YQALTNMGFQT
+1641 YQALTNMGFKT

-1756 GVIAF
+1756 GVLAF

-1827 NTDANGLK
+1827 NTDANRLK

-1882 IRGSIT
+1882 IQGSIT
-1888 EYVMDDPEIEGEDK
+1888 EYVMDDPETEGEDK

-1993 ANSSAF
+1993 ANSSVF

-2024 DMFTK
+2024 DMFIK
-2029 RTIKQRVTITHVD
+2029 RTIRQRITITHVD

-2088 GYGGG
+2088 GYGGSAG
-2093 SEEKY
+2093 EKY

-2111 KLEWAKRSAELYPE
+2111 KLEWAKRSAEQYPE
-2125 DYTAHVQAL
+2125 DYTANVQAL

-2157 TEVIDQFIYELFG
+2157 PKIVEQFMFELFS
-2170 TSPRSQRMIRSHYS
+2170 TSNRSRWNIHVHYS
-2184 QHTGAWNI
+2184 KYTGEWNI
-2192 ESKFADRGNI
+2192 EGKSYDKGNI
-2202 KAENTYGTTR
+2202 KAQNTYGTER
-2212 VNGYK
+2212 ISGYK
-2217 IIEETLNLRD
+2217 IVEETLNLRD
-2227 LRIFDYVEDEHGNR
+2227 VRIFDYETDHHGNR

-2250 AIAQGKQELIK
+2250 AIAQGKQQLIK

-2281 YNDKFNSIRP
+2281 YNDKFNSTRP

-2413 HSQFEKIPVSVER
+2413 HSQFEKIPVSAER

-2432 QQRSE
+2432 QQRRE
-2437 VLNGIAELK
+2437 VLDGIAELK

-2466 AKLAKLND
+2466 AKLEKLND

-2483 FEELGIDRLFVD
+2483 FEELGIDRIFID

-2534 ELTGGRGVVFATGTP
+2534 ELTGGRGVIFATGTP

-2564 QYHTLEEHGL
+2564 QYQALEEHGL

-2659 QRAEKVRNRMVD
+2659 ERAEKVRNRKVN
-2671 STEDNMLLI
+2671 STVDNMLLI

-2703 SKINACVGDV
+2703 GKVNACADNI
-2713 FDIWQRTADQRSAQM
+2713 FAIWQRTSARRSTQM
-2728 VFCDLSTPGKNR
+2728 AFCDLSTPKGNGDFN
-2740 PIEMVPN
+2740 I
-2747 EQGGY
+2747 
-2752 EMAEFQNVYDDLRN
+2752 YDDLRD

-2772 IPAEEIAYIHSA
+2772 IPAEEIAYIHTA
-2784 NTETQKKELF
+2784 NTEAQKKELF

-2817 VQKKLVALHHLDC
+2817 VQKKLAALHHLDC

-2849 ENNEGDIYTYVTE
+2849 ENDEVDIYTYVTE

-2891 SCEDIDETALS
+2891 SAEDIDETALS

-2944 DQIIKTLPQQIAKY
+2944 DQIIKTLPQEIARY
-2958 EQSIEGY
+2958 EQYIEGY
-2965 LSDMDRLK
+2965 TSDMDRLK
-2973 ENTHPNEDGFS
+2973 EDTHPNEDGFS

-3024 SMDLSFA
+3024 DMDLSFA

-3043 ALYYTTNLGTD
+3043 TLYYTTNLGTD
-3054 VFGNILRLDNLLES
+3054 IFGNILRLDNLLGS
-3068 MEERIST
+3068 MEERINT
-3075 CREQLENTRMQL
+3075 CREQLENTKVQL
-3087 ENAKLEVDKPFPQ
+3087 ENAKLEVEKPFPQ

>member
-67 GRYVSRGTRGIALLV
+67 GRYVNRGTRGIALLV

-100 SRQGRVIPIWKMEPR
+100 SRQGRTIPIWKMGPR
-115 YEDAVIEALENSY
+115 YEDTVIEALENSY
-128 GEFPDRSGLAARLL
+128 GEFPDLSGLAACLL

-154 DYYTELRG
+154 DYLTELRG
-162 VKGGS
+162 IKEGS

-177 ETWFRGLVESSVAFI
+177 EAWFKGLVESSVAFI

-327 RQAERPSG
+327 RQVERPSG

-371 GPDEQHPGSGGGNGA
+371 GPDEQHPGSSGGSSA
-386 DGASLY
+386 DRAGLRGHIS
-392 GRVSDPLIA
+392 GPLIA
-401 GEAPPQAPVDGTS
+401 GEELPQAPVDGTS
-414 GTTGLQNSH
+414 ATAGLQNSH
-423 HDFNARTDIPYYH
+423 HDFDARTDIPYYH
-436 EDSEKTELLRVSDA
+436 EDSEKQELLRISDA
-450 LKDHKAEIA
+450 LKNHRTEIA

-502 LDLWRGAY
+502 LNLWRGTY

-515 GDFLR
+515 EEFLR
-520 WPSVADTIYGMIL
+520 WPHVADTIYGMIL
-533 LDQWLDPEER
+533 LHQWLDPDER

-550 QISLIEQ
+550 QVSLIEQ
-557 VEAEKKPVFTLPQAA
+557 AEAEKASAFILPQEA
-572 IDYVLCGGISVS
+572 IDYVLCGRYSPS
-584 QRKYRIFEQ
+584 KLRIYDQ
-593 FQKNEGK
+593 YQK
-600 QENIKFL
+600 QESRQENAKFL
-607 RSTYGVG
+607 KAEYGVG
-614 GHSDA
+614 SYSNA
-619 IPGSGF
+619 IPSSGF
-625 FVDYDGKGIKLWRGT
+625 RVDHDSTGITISRDYGDPDGKF
-640 HGEPD
+640 
-645 RVEVLLSWAKV
+645 LLTWAKV

-661 ELIAAGRY
+661 ELITAGRY

-798 KKEYRLTLGVTVYLG
+798 KKEYRLILGDTVYLG

-847 RLLAE
+847 HLLAE

-904 YTGAEEF
+904 YTDAEQFLTE
-911 VAAIKEENHAGAPM
+911 IQEENRVGAPK

-945 LDPPPQ
+945 LDPAPQ
-951 GFQVIDMVQ
+951 GFEVIDMAQ
-960 AQLGR
+960 AQLER

-1007 VDLVSFRLSYL
+1007 ADLVSFRLSYL
-1018 VDGSEAASIQC
+1018 VDGAEATSIQC
-1029 AGFHD
+1029 AGFRD
-1034 LNELL
+1034 LNEFL

-1046 MVAFA
+1046 MVASA
-1051 EEEYNKQQ
+1051 EEEYNKQRQ
-1059 TQKKQTEVQQTED
+1059 GQEH
-1072 DPFPE
+1072 
-1077 IDPAAIRRTL
+1077 PADTA
-1087 AERGIVDG
+1087 
-1095 KVIDPDKLNADPF
+1095 PH
-1108 IQRVMADA
+1108 QA
-1116 EQASARAPQSD
+1116 EQTGAEPD
-1127 ERFSPIETENG
+1127 VRF
-1138 YAVWDNIRDEIYVD
+1138 YAVELDRGSQIAYGVWDDQNDRIYVD

-1202 YCYDDQD
+1202 YCYDGQD
-1209 NTVYATASGF
+1209 NTVYATAGGF

-1232 RPQAKKDPIAAQ
+1232 RPKAKKDPIAAQ

-1281 VTPTTGSFAKLEEAE
+1281 VTPTTGSFATLEEAE

-1315 PAHAPVDRDEAERR
+1315 PAHAPADRDEAEHR

-1341 MDEKTEYATLEEAEQ
+1341 MDEKLEYATPEEAEQ
-1356 AARGYLD
+1356 AARGYLE
-1363 GTMEADGFAYEGA
+1363 GTMEPDGFAYEGA
-1376 AVYDLLEKKWLRV
+1376 AVYDLLEKKWFRV
-1389 IGDFPTLEL
+1389 IGDFPTPEP
-1398 PAAKEGTEPKP
+1398 PAAKEEQPPPPREDTEP
-1409 PAAPMPTQE
+1409 AAADRDLLGKEITLE
-1418 GTEKAAEYLFDQE
+1418 GRRFRVEKIDEDGRASLRDL
-1431 RIVVFQSPSGK
+1431 
-1442 FYNHYGYDVQSGFSN
+1442 
-1457 VIAGGFDTFEE
+1457 TFEGAADFPIE
-1468 AEKALYSHR
+1468 RVEHISAIQRLMEPAEK
-1477 PKAERVLKPAER
+1477 
-1489 ENTVGTAEKGAE
+1489 TAGPGKSVK
-1501 SSADGHDQGGKEPT
+1501 SSADGHDQGGIEPT

-1546 TDDALGVGTPGER
+1546 TDDAIGTGTPGER

-1652 GNLLEPSCGIG
+1652 GNILEPSCGIG

-1843 PEMVMG
+1843 SEMVMG

-1871 LGEQLAAAIQN
+1871 LEDQLAVAIQN

-1888 EYVMDDPEIEGEDK
+1888 EYVMDDPETEGEDK

-1909 VRNFSYTIVD
+1909 VRNFSYTIVN

-1924 RENSRMNPV
+1924 RENSRMNQV

-1963 WPDQDIQAQQRKL
+1963 WPDQDIQAQQRRL

-2024 DMFTK
+2024 DMFIK
-2029 RTIKQRVTITHVD
+2029 RTIKQRITITHVD

-2192 ESKFADRGNI
+2192 ESKFADRGNV

-2261 QAFQDWIWKDP
+2261 QAFQDWIWKDSQ
-2272 ARRERLTRL
+2272 RRERLTRL

-2305 PEITLRPHQVNAIAH
+2305 PEITLRPHQMNAIAH

-2564 QYHTLEEHGL
+2564 QYHVLEEHGL

-2645 KPSEQQKEMVAALG
+2645 KPSEQQEEMVAALG
-2659 QRAEKVRNRMVD
+2659 ERAEKVRNRMVD

-2703 SKINACVGDV
+2703 SKINACAGDV

-2849 ENNEGDIYTYVTE
+2849 ENNEVDIYTYVTE

-2944 DQIIKTLPQQIAKY
+2944 DQIIKELPQQIAKY
-2958 EQSIEGY
+2958 EQYIEGY

>member
-67 GRYVSRGTRGIALLV
+67 GRYVNRGTRGIALLV

-100 SRQGRVIPIWKMEPR
+100 SRQGRTIPIWKMEPR
-115 YEDAVIEALENSY
+115 YEDTVIEALENSY
-128 GEFPDRSGLAARLL
+128 GEFPDLSGLAACLL

-154 DYYTELRG
+154 DYLTELRG
-162 VKGGS
+162 IKEGS

-177 ETWFRGLVESSVAFI
+177 EAWFKGLVESSVAFI

-327 RQAERPSG
+327 RQVERPSG

-371 GPDEQHPGSGGGNGA
+371 GPDEQHPGSSGGSSA
-386 DGASLY
+386 DRAGLRGHIS
-392 GRVSDPLIA
+392 GPLIA
-401 GEAPPQAPVDGTS
+401 GEELPQAPVDGTS
-414 GTTGLQNSH
+414 ATAGLQNSH
-423 HDFNARTDIPYYH
+423 HDFDARTDIPYYH
-436 EDSEKTELLRVSDA
+436 EDSEKQELLRISDA
-450 LKDHKAEIA
+450 LKNHRTEIA

-502 LDLWRGAY
+502 LNLWRGTY

-515 GDFLR
+515 EEFLR
-520 WPSVADTIYGMIL
+520 WPHVADTIYGMIL
-533 LDQWLDPEER
+533 LHQWLDPDER

-550 QISLIEQ
+550 QVSLIEQ
-557 VEAEKKPVFTLPQAA
+557 AEAEKASAFILPQEA
-572 IDYVLCGGISVS
+572 IDYVLCGRYSPS
-584 QRKYRIFEQ
+584 KLRIYDQ
-593 FQKNEGK
+593 YQK
-600 QENIKFL
+600 QESRQENAKFL
-607 RSTYGVG
+607 KAEYGVG
-614 GHSDA
+614 SYSNA
-619 IPGSGF
+619 IPSSGF
-625 FVDYDGKGIKLWRGT
+625 RVDHDSTGITISRDYGDPDGKF
-640 HGEPD
+640 
-645 RVEVLLSWAKV
+645 LLTWAKV

-661 ELIAAGRY
+661 ELITAGRY

-798 KKEYRLTLGVTVYLG
+798 KKEYRLILGDTVYLG

-847 RLLAE
+847 HLLAE

-904 YTGAEEF
+904 YTDAEQFLTE
-911 VAAIKEENHAGAPM
+911 IQEENRVGAPK

-945 LDPPPQ
+945 LDPAPQ
-951 GFQVIDMVQ
+951 GFEVIDMAQ
-960 AQLGR
+960 AQLER

-1007 VDLVSFRLSYL
+1007 ADLVSFRLSYL
-1018 VDGSEAASIQC
+1018 VDGAEATSIQC
-1029 AGFHD
+1029 AGFRD
-1034 LNELL
+1034 LNEFL

-1046 MVAFA
+1046 MVASA
-1051 EEEYNKQQ
+1051 EEEYNKQRQ
-1059 TQKKQTEVQQTED
+1059 GQEH
-1072 DPFPE
+1072 
-1077 IDPAAIRRTL
+1077 PADTA
-1087 AERGIVDG
+1087 
-1095 KVIDPDKLNADPF
+1095 PH
-1108 IQRVMADA
+1108 QA
-1116 EQASARAPQSD
+1116 EQTGAEPD
-1127 ERFSPIETENG
+1127 VRF
-1138 YAVWDNIRDEIYVD
+1138 YAVELDRGSQIAYGVWDDQNDRIYVD

-1202 YCYDDQD
+1202 YCYDGQD
-1209 NTVYATASGF
+1209 NTVYATAGGF

-1232 RPQAKKDPIAAQ
+1232 RPKAKKDPIAAQ

-1281 VTPTTGSFAKLEEAE
+1281 VTPTTGSFATLEEAE

-1315 PAHAPVDRDEAERR
+1315 PAHAPADRDEAEHR

-1341 MDEKTEYATLEEAEQ
+1341 MDEKLEYATPEEAEQ
-1356 AARGYLD
+1356 AARGYLE
-1363 GTMEADGFAYEGA
+1363 GTMEPDGFAYEGA
-1376 AVYDLLEKKWLRV
+1376 AVYDLLEKKWFRV
-1389 IGDFPTLEL
+1389 IGDFPTPEP
-1398 PAAKEGTEPKP
+1398 PAAKEEQPPPPREDTEP
-1409 PAAPMPTQE
+1409 AAADRDLLGKEITLE
-1418 GTEKAAEYLFDQE
+1418 GRRFRVEKIDEDGRASLRDL
-1431 RIVVFQSPSGK
+1431 
-1442 FYNHYGYDVQSGFSN
+1442 
-1457 VIAGGFDTFEE
+1457 TFEGAADFPIE
-1468 AEKALYSHR
+1468 RVEHISAIQRLMEPAEK
-1477 PKAERVLKPAER
+1477 
-1489 ENTVGTAEKGAE
+1489 TAGPGKSVK
-1501 SSADGHDQGGKEPT
+1501 SSADGHDQGGIEPT

-1546 TDDALGVGTPGER
+1546 TDDAIGTGTPGER

-1652 GNLLEPSCGIG
+1652 GNILEPSCGIG

-1843 PEMVMG
+1843 SEMVMG

-1871 LGEQLAAAIQN
+1871 LEDQLAVAIQS
-1882 IRGSIT
+1882 IQGSIT
-1888 EYVMDDPEIEGEDK
+1888 EYVMDDPETEGEDK

-1924 RENSRMNPV
+1924 RENSRMNPI

-1993 ANSSAF
+1993 ANSSVF

-2024 DMFTK
+2024 DMFIK
-2029 RTIKQRVTITHVD
+2029 RTIKQRITITHVD

-2192 ESKFADRGNI
+2192 ESKFADRGNV

-2250 AIAQGKQELIK
+2250 AIAQGKQQLIK

-2297 HLNFVGIN
+2297 HLKFVGIN

-2703 SKINACVGDV
+2703 SKINACAGDV

-2772 IPAEEIAYIHSA
+2772 IPAEEIAYIHTA
-2784 NTETQKKELF
+2784 NTEAQKKELF

-2849 ENNEGDIYTYVTE
+2849 ENNEVDIYTYVTE

-2944 DQIIKTLPQQIAKY
+2944 DQIIKELPQQIAKY
-2958 EQSIEGY
+2958 EQYIEGY

>member
-67 GRYVSRGTRGIALLV
+67 GRYVNRGTRGIALLV

-100 SRQGRVIPIWKMEPR
+100 SRQGRMIPIWKMEPR
-115 YEDAVIEALENSY
+115 YENAVIEALENSY
-128 GEFPDRSGLAARLL
+128 GEFPDRSGLAACLL

-154 DYYTELRG
+154 DYFTELRG
-162 VKGGS
+162 VKEGS

-215 FDTPET
+215 FDTPEA

-260 TPNRQYHDGRT
+260 TPNRPYHDSRT
-271 KQERSVEHGTDI
+271 KQERSIEHGTDI
-283 PDGGRLPPAQSGSAG
+283 SNGGRLPSAQSGSAG

-340 GHGDGGAVDGADGA
+340 GHGDGGAADGADGA

-361 AEGQRSDEVG
+361 AESQRSDEVG

-386 DGASLY
+386 DRASLY

-414 GTTGLQNSH
+414 GTAGLQNSH
-423 HDFNARTDIPYYH
+423 HDFDARTDIPYYH
-436 EDSEKTELLRVSDA
+436 EDSEKQELLRISDA
-450 LKDHKAEIA
+450 LKDHRTEIA

-480 NTYVE
+480 STYVE

-502 LDLWRGAY
+502 LELWRGAY

-515 GDFLR
+515 EDFLR

-533 LDQWLDPEER
+533 LDQWLDPEEH

-550 QISLIEQ
+550 QVSLIEQ
-557 VEAEKKPVFTLPQAA
+557 AEAEKASAFILPQEA
-572 IDYVLCGGISVS
+572 IDYVLCGRYSPS
-584 QRKYRIFEQ
+584 KLRIYDQ
-593 FQKNEGK
+593 YQK
-600 QENIKFL
+600 QESRQENAKFL
-607 RSTYGVG
+607 KAEYGVG
-614 GHSDA
+614 SYSNA
-619 IPGSGF
+619 IPSSGF
-625 FVDYDGKGIKLWRGT
+625 RVDHDSTGITISRDYGDPDGKF
-640 HGEPD
+640 
-645 RVEVLLSWAKV
+645 LLTWAKV

-777 SGPLATPLEP
+777 SGPLATPMEP

-865 AALVADAEEPD
+865 AAPVADAEEPD

-951 GFQVIDMVQ
+951 GFQVIDMAQ

-997 SDSAHTVEIS
+997 SDSAHIVEIS

-1051 EEEYNKQQ
+1051 EEEYNKQRQ
-1059 TQKKQTEVQQTED
+1059 GREH
-1072 DPFPE
+1072 
-1077 IDPAAIRRTL
+1077 PADTAPSQEEKAG
-1087 AERGIVDG
+1087 AE
-1095 KVIDPDKLNADPF
+1095 PD
-1108 IQRVMADA
+1108 V
-1116 EQASARAPQSD
+1116 
-1127 ERFSPIETENG
+1127 RF
-1138 YAVWDNIRDEIYVD
+1138 YAVELDRGSQIAYGVWDGQNDRIYVD

-1175 VNPLAR
+1175 VELCAR

-1315 PAHAPVDRDEAERR
+1315 PAHAPADRDEAEHR

-1341 MDEKTEYATLEEAEQ
+1341 MDEKLEYATPEEAEQ

-1442 FYNHYGYDVQSGFSN
+1442 FYNHYGYDVQSRFSN

-1477 PKAERVLKPAER
+1477 HKAERVLKPAER
-1489 ENTVGTAEKGAE
+1489 ANTVGTAEKGAE

-1546 TDDALGVGTPGER
+1546 TDDAPGVGTPGER

-1818 SEEPDWVHL
+1818 SEELDWVHL

-1835 MNQYFIDH
+1835 INQYFIDH

-1871 LGEQLAAAIQN
+1871 LEDQLAVAIQS
-1882 IRGSIT
+1882 IQGSIT
-1888 EYVMDDPEIEGEDK
+1888 EYVMDDPETEGEDK

-1924 RENSRMNPV
+1924 RENSRMNPI

-1993 ANSSAF
+1993 ANSSVF

-2024 DMFTK
+2024 DMFIK
-2029 RTIKQRVTITHVD
+2029 RTIKQRITITHVD

-2250 AIAQGKQELIK
+2250 AIAQGKQQLIK

-2564 QYHTLEEHGL
+2564 QYHVLEEHGL

-2645 KPSEQQKEMVAALG
+2645 KPSEQQEEMVAALG
-2659 QRAEKVRNRMVD
+2659 ERAEKVRNRMVD

-2703 SKINACVGDV
+2703 SKINACAGDV

-2766 KLIARG
+2766 KLIAKG

-2849 ENNEGDIYTYVTE
+2849 ENNEVDIYTYVTE

-2984 PMEVEGTVYT
+2984 PMEVEGAVYT

-3009 MTSPEPVPLGQYRGF
+3009 MTSPTPVPLGQYRGF
-3024 SMDLSFA
+3024 AMDLSFE
-3031 SLTREFKVTLKG
+3031 SMFQQFKVTVKG
-3043 ALYYTTNLGTD
+3043 ALCYTITLGTD

-3068 MEERIST
+3068 MEERINT

>member
-67 GRYVSRGTRGIALLV
+67 GRYVNRGTRGIALLV

-128 GEFPDRSGLAARLL
+128 GEFPDRSGLAACLL

-162 VKGGS
+162 VKEGS

-283 PDGGRLPPAQSGSAG
+283 PDGGRLPPAQSGNAG

-307 AAAQLPSD
+307 AAAQLPSE

-340 GHGDGGAVDGADGA
+340 GHGDGGAADGADGA

-386 DGASLY
+386 DGAGLH
-392 GRVSDPLIA
+392 GRISGPLIA
-401 GEAPPQAPVDGTS
+401 GEELPQAPVDGTS
-414 GTTGLQNSH
+414 GTAGLQNSH
-423 HDFNARTDIPYYH
+423 HDFDAHTDIPYYH
-436 EDSEKTELLRVSDA
+436 EDSEKQELLRISDA
-450 LKDHKAEIA
+450 LKDHRAEIA

-492 RAGYRAWDDV
+492 RAGYRALDDV

-515 GDFLR
+515 EDFLR
-520 WPSVADTIYGMIL
+520 WPSVADAIYGMIL

-543 PLPSEAE
+543 PLPNEAE
-550 QISLIEQ
+550 QIAFIEQ
-557 VEAEKKPVFTLPQAA
+557 AGAEQAPALPIPQEA
-572 IDYVLCGGISVS
+572 IDYVLCGRYSPS
-584 QRKYRIFEQ
+584 KLRIYDQ
-593 FQKNEGK
+593 YQK
-600 QENIKFL
+600 QESRQENAKFL
-607 RSTYGVG
+607 KAEYGIG
-614 GHSDA
+614 SYSNA
-619 IPGSGF
+619 ISNSGF
-625 FVDYDGKGIKLWRGT
+625 RAGHDSTGITISRDYGDPDGKF
-640 HGEPD
+640 
-645 RVEVLLSWAKV
+645 LLTWAKA

-669 LNRAEKE
+669 LNRAEQE
-676 HYPQYRAQVE
+676 QYAAYRE
-686 QRKARWDIAAEICS
+686 QTAVREARSKIHDDFYGIVCDYKAFVSESKITDKTPDRWYLVSCATAFLNGDKKMYA
-700 IIDDYVDFKTRTGE
+700 RTGE
-714 TDPYK
+714 GDFILPMMRDALRTIMEAAPQ
-719 ELLLARTCANSF
+719 LA
-731 RIGEKKCYVLS
+731 G
-742 GDNLFVL
+742 
-749 PTLRNAMQTIIRD
+749 
-762 KTHLTERCEAVLADL
+762 RCEAMLAALD
-777 SGPLATPLEP
+777 GPLAAPLEP
-787 TEEELNPPPPP
+787 SYDELNPP
-798 KKEYRLTLGVTVYLG
+798 KKEYRLTLGDTVYLG
-813 AQEYELLAYN
+813 AQEYELLAYD

-852 NPLNDRLLQVAEN
+852 NPLNDKLLQVAED
-865 AALVADAEEPD
+865 AASVADVGEPD
-876 AGESPDAPLPV
+876 AGEPLDAPLPV

-911 VAAIKEENHAGAPM
+911 VAAIKEENHVGVPM
-925 RIVLYRDGQG
+925 RIVLYQDGQG
-935 QTIPQDFLAE
+935 QTISQDFLAE

-951 GFQVIDMVQ
+951 GFEVIDMAQ
-960 AQLGR
+960 AQLER

-1007 VDLVSFRLSYL
+1007 ADLVSFRLSYL
-1018 VDGSEAASIQC
+1018 VDGAEATSIQC
-1029 AGFHD
+1029 AGFRD
-1034 LNELL
+1034 LNEFL

-1087 AERGIVDG
+1087 AERGIMDG
-1095 KVIDPDKLNADPF
+1095 KVIDPDKRNAAPF
-1108 IQRVMADA
+1108 IQQVMADV
-1116 EQASARAPQSD
+1116 EQATARVPQSD
-1127 ERFSPIETENG
+1127 ERFSPIEVENG

-1169 ARQLNQ
+1169 ARQLKH
-1175 VNPLAR
+1175 VKTLAQ

-1209 NTVYATASGF
+1209 NTVYATAGGF

-1232 RPQAKKDPIAAQ
+1232 RPQAKKGPIAAQ

-1254 WSGDEHLVIFREPN
+1254 WSGDEHLVIFQEPN
-1268 GTFCNQYGFISGR
+1268 GTFCNQYGFISGK
-1281 VTPTTGSFAKLEEAE
+1281 VTPTTGSFSTLEEAE
-1296 KQLYADR
+1296 NQLYADR
-1303 PLAQKVQAREKP
+1303 PLAQKVQAQEKP
-1315 PAHAPVDRDEAERR
+1315 PAHAPVERDEAERR

-1341 MDEKTEYATLEEAEQ
+1341 MDEKLEYATPEEAEQ
-1356 AARGYLD
+1356 AARGYLE
-1363 GTMEADGFAYEGA
+1363 GTMEPDGFAYEGA

-1389 IGDFPTLEL
+1389 IGDFPTPEP
-1398 PAAKEGTEPKP
+1398 PAAKEEQPPPPREDTET
-1409 PAAPMPTQE
+1409 AASDRDLIGKEVTLE
-1418 GTEKAAEYLFDQE
+1418 GRRFLVEKIDEYGRASLRDL
-1431 RIVVFQSPSGK
+1431 
-1442 FYNHYGYDVQSGFSN
+1442 
-1457 VIAGGFDTFEE
+1457 TFEGAAGFPIE
-1468 AEKALYSHR
+1468 RVEHISAIRRLMGPAEKTRDRKRA
-1477 PKAERVLKPAER
+1477 V
-1489 ENTVGTAEKGAE
+1489 E
-1501 SSADGHDQGGKEPT
+1501 SSADGHDQGGKEPP
-1515 LAPPQPQRRARVSP
+1515 LAPSQPQRKARVSP

-1546 TDDALGVGTPGER
+1546 TNDAIGTGTPGER

-1856 PYGPETACLPIEGRD
+1856 PYGPESACLPIEGRD

-1882 IRGSIT
+1882 IQGSIT

-1933 EVSVTAANRIKGL
+1933 EVSVTATNRIKGL

-2049 VSLAEKAKVDMDYMA
+2049 VSLAEKAKVDMDYMV

-2088 GYGGG
+2088 GYG
-2093 SEEKY
+2093 SSDEEKY

-2111 KLEWAKRSAELYPE
+2111 KLAQARARAKQDPAFS
-2125 DYTAHVQAL
+2125 AHVQAL
-2134 ERVQPV
+2134 ERVQPI

-2157 TEVIDQFIYELFG
+2157 PKIVEQFMFELFS
-2170 TSPRSQRMIRSHYS
+2170 TSNRSRWNIHVHYS
-2184 QHTGAWNI
+2184 KYTGEWNI
-2192 ESKFADRGNI
+2192 EGKSYDKGNI
-2202 KAENTYGTTR
+2202 KAQNTYGTKCIS
-2212 VNGYK
+2212 GYK

-2227 LRIFDYVEDEHGNR
+2227 VRIYDYETDHHGNR
-2241 VPILNKKET
+2241 IPVLNKKET

-2261 QAFQDWIWKDP
+2261 QVFQDWIWKDP
-2272 ARRERLTRL
+2272 QRRERLTRL

-2659 QRAEKVRNRMVD
+2659 ERAEKVRNRKVN
-2671 STEDNMLLI
+2671 STVDNMLLI

-2772 IPAEEIAYIHSA
+2772 IPAEEIAYIHTA
-2784 NTETQKKELF
+2784 NTEAQKKELF

-2849 ENNEGDIYTYVTE
+2849 ENDEVDIYTYVTE

-2944 DQIIKTLPQQIAKY
+2944 DQIIKELPQQIARF
-2958 EQSIEGY
+2958 EQYIEDY

-2973 ENTHPNEDGFS
+2973 ENTHPNKDGFS

-3009 MTSPEPVPLGQYRGF
+3009 MTSPDPVPLGQYRGF
-3024 SMDLSFA
+3024 TMDLSFD
-3031 SLTREFKVTLKG
+3031 SFKREFQITLKG
-3043 ALYYTTNLGTD
+3043 TTHLTAPIGSD
-3054 VFGNILRLDNLLES
+3054 IFGNILRLDHLLDG
-3068 MEERIST
+3068 MEDRMRA
-3075 CREQLENTRMQL
+3075 CKEQLENTKLQL
-3087 ENAKLEVDKPFPQ
+3087 ENAKLEVDKPFPH
-3100 EDELKRKSARLDELN
+3100 EDELKTKSARLDELN
-3115 ILLNMDKRESEIVDG
+3115 ILLNMDKRENEIVDG
-3130 DVGDEVTAPARGSP
+3130 DVGDEVTAPARGNP

>member
-40 NFRDQLLIYAQK
+40 DFRDQLLIYAQK

-67 GRYVSRGTRGIALLV
+67 GRYVNRGTRGIALLV
-82 DTDQGYKLRYVF
+82 DTDRGYKLRYVF

-100 SRQGRVIPIWKMEPR
+100 SRQGRTIPIWKMEPR
-115 YEDAVIEALENSY
+115 YEDTVIEALENSY
-128 GEFPDRSGLAARLL
+128 GEFPDRPGLAACLL

-149 EDNFG
+149 EDNLG

-162 VKGGS
+162 VKAGS

-177 ETWFRGLVESSVAFI
+177 ETWFKGLVENSVAFI

-239 IASTVLS
+239 IATTVLS

-254 NRTFAQ
+254 NRTFDG
-260 TPNRQYHDGRT
+260 NSDRQYHGGRINQ
-271 KQERSVEHGTDI
+271 KRSVEHGTDI
-283 PDGGRLPPAQSGSAG
+283 SDGRRLPPAQPGSAG

-307 AAAQLPSD
+307 AAAQLPSE

-340 GHGDGGAVDGADGA
+340 GHGDGGTADGADGA

-371 GPDEQHPGSGGGNGA
+371 GPDEQHPGSSGGSGA
-386 DGASLY
+386 DGAGLR
-392 GRVSDPLIA
+392 GRISGPLIA
-401 GEAPPQAPVDGTS
+401 GEELPQAPVDGTF

-423 HDFNARTDIPYYH
+423 HDFDAHTDIPYYH
-436 EDSEKTELLRVSDA
+436 EDSEKLELLRVSDA
-450 LKDHKAEIA
+450 LKDHRIEIA
-459 AFFEAHEGRKERG
+459 AFFEAHEDRKERG

-502 LDLWRGAY
+502 LNLWRGAY

-515 GDFLR
+515 EDFLR
-520 WPSVADTIYGMIL
+520 WPHVADAIQGMIL
-533 LDQWLDPEER
+533 LGQWLDPEER

-550 QISLIEQ
+550 QITFIEQ
-557 VEAEKKPVFTLPQAA
+557 AEREKREVFTLPQEA
-572 IDYVLCGGISVS
+572 IDYVLCGGSGVS
-584 QRKYRIFEQ
+584 AGKFRIYEQ
-593 FQKNEGK
+593 FQKQESK

-607 RSTYGVG
+607 RDEYGIG
-614 GHSDA
+614 GRSDA
-619 IPGSGF
+619 IPGSGYWE
-625 FVDYDGKGIKLWRGT
+625 DYDGEGITISRDLQDPNGKYKIT
-640 HGEPD
+640 
-645 RVEVLLSWAKV
+645 WAKV

-661 ELIAAGRY
+661 ELIAADRY

-676 HYPQYRAQVE
+676 QYPAYRADV
-686 QRKARWDIAAEICS
+686 QRRTERWKIAKEIRS
-700 IIDDYVDFKTRTGE
+700 IIDDYVDFKTQLGE
-714 TDPYK
+714 KDQCD
-719 ELLLARTCANSF
+719 EVLLARRCADSF
-731 RIGEKKCYVLS
+731 GVGEKKCYVLRKE
-742 GDNLFVL
+742 GDFVL
-749 PTLRNAMQTIIRD
+749 PTMRSAMQTIIAD
-762 KTHLTERCEAVLADL
+762 NTHLTERCEAMLAAL
-777 SGPLATPLEP
+777 GGPLAAPLEP
-787 TEEELNPPPPP
+787 AYDELNPPLEPP
-798 KKEYRLTLGVTVYLG
+798 KEYRLSLGATVYLG
-813 AQEYELLAYN
+813 SQEYELLAFD

-832 TFPIFNKELPREEFD
+832 SFPIINKEMARDEFD
-847 RLLAE
+847 RKLAE
-852 NPLNDRLLQVAEN
+852 NPLNDKLLHVVEDAVP
-865 AALVADAEEPD
+865 VADAKEPD
-876 AGESPDAPLPV
+876 AGEPPDAPLPV

-904 YTGAEEF
+904 YTDAEEF
-911 VAAIKEENHAGAPM
+911 VAAIKEENHVGAPM

-951 GFQVIDMVQ
+951 GFQVIDMAQ
-960 AQLGR
+960 AQLER

-1007 VDLVSFRLSYL
+1007 ADLVSFRLSYL
-1018 VDGSEAASIQC
+1018 VDDAEATSIQC
-1029 AGFHD
+1029 AGFRD
-1034 LNELL
+1034 LNEFL

-1046 MVAFA
+1046 LVAFA
-1051 EEEYNKQQ
+1051 EEEYNKQRQ
-1059 TQKKQTEVQQTED
+1059 GQEH
-1072 DPFPE
+1072 
-1077 IDPAAIRRTL
+1077 PADTAPR
-1087 AERGIVDG
+1087 
-1095 KVIDPDKLNADPF
+1095 
-1108 IQRVMADA
+1108 QA
-1116 EQASARAPQSD
+1116 EQTGAEPD
-1127 ERFSPIETENG
+1127 VRF
-1138 YAVWDNIRDEIYVD
+1138 YAVELDRGSQIAYGVWDDQNDRIYVD

-1175 VNPLAR
+1175 LKTLAR

-1209 NTVYATASGF
+1209 DTVYATAGGF
-1219 DTFEQAEA
+1219 DTFVQAEA

-1254 WSGDEHLVIFREPN
+1254 WSGDEHLVIFQEPN

-1281 VTPTTGSFAKLEEAE
+1281 VTPTTGSFATLEEAE

-1303 PLAQKVQAREKP
+1303 PMAQKVQTQEKP
-1315 PAHAPVDRDEAERR
+1315 PAHVPAGRSETQRR

-1341 MDEKTEYATLEEAEQ
+1341 MDEKLEYATPEEAEQ
-1356 AARGYLD
+1356 AARGYLE
-1363 GTMEADGFAYEGA
+1363 GTMEPDGFAYEGA

-1389 IGDFPTLEL
+1389 IGDFPAPEP
-1398 PAAKEGTEPKP
+1398 PAAKEEQPPPPREDTET
-1409 PAAPMPTQE
+1409 AAADRDLIGKEVTLEGRRFLVEKIDEDGRASLRDLTFE
-1418 GTEKAAEYLFDQE
+1418 GTVGFPIERVEHISAIRRLMGPAEK
-1431 RIVVFQSPSGK
+1431 
-1442 FYNHYGYDVQSGFSN
+1442 
-1457 VIAGGFDTFEE
+1457 IAG
-1468 AEKALYSHR
+1468 
-1477 PKAERVLKPAER
+1477 P
-1489 ENTVGTAEKGAE
+1489 EKGVK
-1501 SSADGHDQGGKEPT
+1501 SSTDGHDQGGKEPI

-1546 TDDALGVGTPGER
+1546 TDDAIGTGTPGER
-1559 FNNNVRAIRLLK
+1559 FSNNVRAIRLLK

-1586 VLARYVG
+1586 VLAQYVG

-1613 LLTEEEYAAARE
+1613 LLTEEEYAAARA

-1641 YQALTNMGFQT
+1641 YQALTNMGFKT

-1827 NTDANGLK
+1827 NTDANRLK

-1882 IRGSIT
+1882 IQGSIT
-1888 EYVMDDPEIEGEDK
+1888 EYVMDDPETEGEDK

-2064 ELTGKTEQEVYA
+2064 ELTGKTEQEVCA

-2157 TEVIDQFIYELFG
+2157 PKIVEQFMFELFS
-2170 TSPRSQRMIRSHYS
+2170 TSNRSRWNIHVHYS
-2184 QHTGAWNI
+2184 KYTGEWNI
-2192 ESKFADRGNI
+2192 EGKSYDKGNI
-2202 KAENTYGTTR
+2202 KAQNTYGTER
-2212 VNGYK
+2212 ISGYK
-2217 IIEETLNLRD
+2217 IVEETLNLRD
-2227 LRIFDYVEDEHGNR
+2227 VRIFDYETDHHGNR

-2250 AIAQGKQELIK
+2250 AIAQGKQQLIK

-2281 YNDKFNSIRP
+2281 YNDKFNSTRP

-2413 HSQFEKIPVSVER
+2413 HSQFEKIPVSAER

-2432 QQRSE
+2432 QQRRE
-2437 VLNGIAELK
+2437 VLDGIAELK

-2466 AKLAKLND
+2466 AKLEKLND

-2483 FEELGIDRLFVD
+2483 FEELGIDRIFID

-2631 NLPVPKANYHNIVL
+2631 KLPVPKAEYHNIVL

-2659 QRAEKVRNRMVD
+2659 ERAEKVRNRMVD

-2703 SKINACVGDV
+2703 GKVNACADNI
-2713 FDIWQRTADQRSAQM
+2713 FAIWQRTSARRSTQM
-2728 VFCDLSTPGKNR
+2728 AFCDLSTPKGNGDFN
-2740 PIEMVPN
+2740 I
-2747 EQGGY
+2747 
-2752 EMAEFQNVYDDLRN
+2752 YDDLRD

-2772 IPAEEIAYIHSA
+2772 IPAEEIAYIHTA
-2784 NTETQKKELF
+2784 NTEAQKKELF

-2817 VQKKLVALHHLDC
+2817 VQKKLAALHHLDC

-2849 ENNEGDIYTYVTE
+2849 ENDEVDIYTYVTE

-2891 SCEDIDETALS
+2891 SAEDIDETALS

-2944 DQIIKTLPQQIAKY
+2944 DQIIKTLPQEIARY
-2958 EQSIEGY
+2958 EQYIEGY
-2965 LSDMDRLK
+2965 TSDMDRLK
-2973 ENTHPNEDGFS
+2973 EDTHPNEDGFS

-3024 SMDLSFA
+3024 DMDLSFA

-3043 ALYYTTNLGTD
+3043 TLYYTTNLGTD
-3054 VFGNILRLDNLLES
+3054 IFGNILRLDNLLGS
-3068 MEERIST
+3068 MEERINT
-3075 CREQLENTRMQL
+3075 CREQLENTKVQL
-3087 ENAKLEVDKPFPQ
+3087 ENAKLEVEKPFPQ

>member
-40 NFRDQLLIYAQK
+40 DFRDQLLIYAQK

-67 GRYVSRGTRGIALLV
+67 GRYVNRGTRGIALLV
-82 DTDQGYKLRYVF
+82 DTDRGYKLRYVF

-100 SRQGRVIPIWKMEPR
+100 SRQGRTIPIWKMEPR
-115 YEDAVIEALENSY
+115 YEDTVIEALENSY
-128 GEFPDRSGLAARLL
+128 GEFPDRPGLAACLL

-149 EDNFG
+149 EDNLG

-162 VKGGS
+162 VKAGS

-177 ETWFRGLVESSVAFI
+177 ETWFKGLVENSVAFI

-227 AVSDIAEMPLRE
+227 AVSDIAEMHLRE
-239 IASTVLS
+239 IATTVLS

-254 NRTFAQ
+254 NRTFDG
-260 TPNRQYHDGRT
+260 NSDRQYHGGRINQ
-271 KQERSVEHGTDI
+271 KRSVEHGTDI
-283 PDGGRLPPAQSGSAG
+283 SDGRRLPPAQPGSAG

-307 AAAQLPSD
+307 AAAQLPSE

-340 GHGDGGAVDGADGA
+340 GHGDGGTADGADGA

-371 GPDEQHPGSGGGNGA
+371 GPDEQHPGSSGGSGA
-386 DGASLY
+386 DGAGLR
-392 GRVSDPLIA
+392 GRISGPLIA
-401 GEAPPQAPVDGTS
+401 GEELPQAPVDGTF

-423 HDFNARTDIPYYH
+423 HDFDAHTDIPYYH
-436 EDSEKTELLRVSDA
+436 EDSEKLELLRVSDA
-450 LKDHKAEIA
+450 LKDHRIEIA
-459 AFFEAHEGRKERG
+459 AFFEAHEDRKERG

-515 GDFLR
+515 EDFLR
-520 WPSVADTIYGMIL
+520 WPHVADAIQGMIL
-533 LDQWLDPEER
+533 LGQWLDPEER

-550 QISLIEQ
+550 QITFIEQ
-557 VEAEKKPVFTLPQAA
+557 AEREKREVFTLPQEA
-572 IDYVLCGGISVS
+572 IDYVLCGGSGVS
-584 QRKYRIFEQ
+584 AGKFRIYEQ
-593 FQKNEGK
+593 FQKQESK

-607 RSTYGVG
+607 RDEYGIG
-614 GHSDA
+614 GRSDA
-619 IPGSGF
+619 IPGSGYWE
-625 FVDYDGKGIKLWRGT
+625 DYDGEGITISRDLQDPNGKYKIT
-640 HGEPD
+640 
-645 RVEVLLSWAKV
+645 WAKV

-661 ELIAAGRY
+661 ELIAADRY

-676 HYPQYRAQVE
+676 QYPAYRADV
-686 QRKARWDIAAEICS
+686 QRRTERWKIAKEIRS
-700 IIDDYVDFKTRTGE
+700 IIDDYVDFKTQLGE
-714 TDPYK
+714 KDQCD
-719 ELLLARTCANSF
+719 EVLLARRCADSF
-731 RIGEKKCYVLS
+731 GVGEKKCYVLRKE
-742 GDNLFVL
+742 GDFVL
-749 PTLRNAMQTIIRD
+749 PTMRSAMQTIIAD
-762 KTHLTERCEAVLADL
+762 NTHLTERCEAMLAAL
-777 SGPLATPLEP
+777 GGPLAAPLEP
-787 TEEELNPPPPP
+787 AYDELNPPLEPP
-798 KKEYRLTLGVTVYLG
+798 KEYRLSLGATVYLG
-813 AQEYELLAYN
+813 SQEYELLAFD

-832 TFPIFNKELPREEFD
+832 SFPIINKEMARDEFD
-847 RLLAE
+847 RKLAE
-852 NPLNDRLLQVAEN
+852 NPLNDKLLHVVEDAVP
-865 AALVADAEEPD
+865 VADAKEPD
-876 AGESPDAPLPV
+876 AGEPPDAPLPV

-904 YTGAEEF
+904 YTDAEEF
-911 VAAIKEENHAGAPM
+911 VAAIKEENHVGAPM

-951 GFQVIDMVQ
+951 GFQVIDMAQ
-960 AQLGR
+960 AQLER

-1007 VDLVSFRLSYL
+1007 ADLVSFRLSYL
-1018 VDGSEAASIQC
+1018 VDDAEATSIQC
-1029 AGFHD
+1029 AGFRD
-1034 LNELL
+1034 LNEFL

-1046 MVAFA
+1046 LVAFA
-1051 EEEYNKQQ
+1051 EEEYNKQRQ
-1059 TQKKQTEVQQTED
+1059 GQEH
-1072 DPFPE
+1072 
-1077 IDPAAIRRTL
+1077 PADTAPR
-1087 AERGIVDG
+1087 
-1095 KVIDPDKLNADPF
+1095 
-1108 IQRVMADA
+1108 QA
-1116 EQASARAPQSD
+1116 EQTGAEPD
-1127 ERFSPIETENG
+1127 VRF
-1138 YAVWDNIRDEIYVD
+1138 YAVELDRGSQIAYGVWDDQNDRIYVD

-1175 VNPLAR
+1175 LKTLAR

-1209 NTVYATASGF
+1209 DTVYATAGGF
-1219 DTFEQAEA
+1219 DTFVQAEA
-1227 ALYTH
+1227 ALYIH

-1254 WSGDEHLVIFREPN
+1254 WSGDEHLVIFQEPN

-1281 VTPTTGSFAKLEEAE
+1281 VTPTTGSFATLEEAE

-1303 PLAQKVQAREKP
+1303 PMAQKVQTQEKP
-1315 PAHAPVDRDEAERR
+1315 PAHVPAGRSETQRR

-1341 MDEKTEYATLEEAEQ
+1341 MDEKLEYATPEEAEQ
-1356 AARGYLD
+1356 AARGYLE
-1363 GTMEADGFAYEGA
+1363 GTMEPDGFAYEGA

-1389 IGDFPTLEL
+1389 IGDFPAPEP
-1398 PAAKEGTEPKP
+1398 PAAKEEQPPPPREDTET
-1409 PAAPMPTQE
+1409 AAADRDLIGKEVTLEGRRFLVEKIDEDGRASLRDLTFE
-1418 GTEKAAEYLFDQE
+1418 GTVGFPIERVEHISAIRRLMGPAEK
-1431 RIVVFQSPSGK
+1431 
-1442 FYNHYGYDVQSGFSN
+1442 
-1457 VIAGGFDTFEE
+1457 IAG
-1468 AEKALYSHR
+1468 
-1477 PKAERVLKPAER
+1477 P
-1489 ENTVGTAEKGAE
+1489 EKGVK
-1501 SSADGHDQGGKEPT
+1501 SSTDGHDQGGKEPI

-1546 TDDALGVGTPGER
+1546 TDDAIGTGTPGER
-1559 FNNNVRAIRLLK
+1559 FSNNVRAIRLLK

-1586 VLARYVG
+1586 VLAQYVG

-1613 LLTEEEYAAARE
+1613 LLTEEEYAAARA

-1641 YQALTNMGFQT
+1641 YQALTNMGFKT

-1756 GVIAF
+1756 GVLAF

-1827 NTDANGLK
+1827 NTDANRLK

-1882 IRGSIT
+1882 IQGSIT
-1888 EYVMDDPEIEGEDK
+1888 EYVMDDPETEGEDK

-1993 ANSSAF
+1993 ANSSVF

-2024 DMFTK
+2024 DMFIK
-2029 RTIKQRVTITHVD
+2029 RTIRQRITITHVD

-2088 GYGGG
+2088 GYGGSAG
-2093 SEEKY
+2093 EKY

-2111 KLEWAKRSAELYPE
+2111 KLEWAKRSAEQYPE
-2125 DYTAHVQAL
+2125 DYTANVQAL

-2157 TEVIDQFIYELFG
+2157 PKIVEQFMFELFS
-2170 TSPRSQRMIRSHYS
+2170 TSNRSRWNIHVHYS
-2184 QHTGAWNI
+2184 KYTGEWNI
-2192 ESKFADRGNI
+2192 EGKSYDKGNI
-2202 KAENTYGTTR
+2202 KAQNTYGTER
-2212 VNGYK
+2212 ISGYK
-2217 IIEETLNLRD
+2217 IVEETLNLRD
-2227 LRIFDYVEDEHGNR
+2227 VRIFDYETDHHGNR

-2250 AIAQGKQELIK
+2250 AIAQGKQQLIK

-2281 YNDKFNSIRP
+2281 YNDKFNSTRP

-2413 HSQFEKIPVSVER
+2413 HSQFEKIPVSAER

-2432 QQRSE
+2432 QQRRE
-2437 VLNGIAELK
+2437 VLDGIAELK

-2466 AKLAKLND
+2466 AKLEKLND

-2483 FEELGIDRLFVD
+2483 FEELGIDRIFID

-2534 ELTGGRGVVFATGTP
+2534 ELTGGRGVIFATGTP

-2564 QYHTLEEHGL
+2564 QYQALEEHGL

-2631 NLPVPKANYHNIVL
+2631 KLPVPKAEYHNIVL

-2659 QRAEKVRNRMVD
+2659 ERAEKVRNRMVD

-2703 SKINACVGDV
+2703 GKVNACADNI
-2713 FDIWQRTADQRSAQM
+2713 FAIWQRTSARRSTQM
-2728 VFCDLSTPGKNR
+2728 AFCDLSTPKGNGDFN
-2740 PIEMVPN
+2740 I
-2747 EQGGY
+2747 
-2752 EMAEFQNVYDDLRN
+2752 YDDLRD

-2772 IPAEEIAYIHSA
+2772 IPAEEIAYIHTA
-2784 NTETQKKELF
+2784 NTEAQKKELF

-2817 VQKKLVALHHLDC
+2817 VQKKLAALHHLDC

-2849 ENNEGDIYTYVTE
+2849 ENDEVDIYTYVTE

-2891 SCEDIDETALS
+2891 SAEDIDETALS

-2944 DQIIKTLPQQIAKY
+2944 DQIIKTLPQEIARY
-2958 EQSIEGY
+2958 EQYIEGY
-2965 LSDMDRLK
+2965 TSDMDRLK
-2973 ENTHPNEDGFS
+2973 EDTHPNEDGFS

-3024 SMDLSFA
+3024 DMDLSFA

-3043 ALYYTTNLGTD
+3043 TLYYTTNLGTD
-3054 VFGNILRLDNLLES
+3054 IFGNILRLDNLLGS
-3068 MEERIST
+3068 MEERINT
-3075 CREQLENTRMQL
+3075 CREQLENTKVQL
-3087 ENAKLEVDKPFPQ
+3087 ENAKLEVEKPFPQ

>member
-67 GRYVSRGTRGIALLV
+67 GRYVNRGTRGIALLV

-100 SRQGRVIPIWKMEPR
+100 SRQGRTIPIWKMEPR
-115 YEDAVIEALENSY
+115 YEDTVIEALENSY
-128 GEFPDRSGLAARLL
+128 GEFPDLSGLAACLL

-154 DYYTELRG
+154 DYLTELRG
-162 VKGGS
+162 IKEGS

-177 ETWFRGLVESSVAFI
+177 EAWFKGLVESSVAFI

-327 RQAERPSG
+327 RQVERPSG

-371 GPDEQHPGSGGGNGA
+371 GPDEQHPGSSGGSSA
-386 DGASLY
+386 DRAGLRGHIS
-392 GRVSDPLIA
+392 GPLIA
-401 GEAPPQAPVDGTS
+401 GEELPQAPVDGTS
-414 GTTGLQNSH
+414 ATAGLQNSH
-423 HDFNARTDIPYYH
+423 HDFDARTDIPYYH
-436 EDSEKTELLRVSDA
+436 EDSEKQELLRISDA
-450 LKDHKAEIA
+450 LKNHRTEIA

-480 NTYVE
+480 STYVE

-502 LDLWRGAY
+502 LELWRGAY

-515 GDFLR
+515 EDFLR

-533 LDQWLDPEER
+533 LDQWLDPEEH

-550 QISLIEQ
+550 QVSLIEQ
-557 VEAEKKPVFTLPQAA
+557 AEAEKASAFILPQEA
-572 IDYVLCGGISVS
+572 IDYVLCGRYSPS
-584 QRKYRIFEQ
+584 KLRIYDQ
-593 FQKNEGK
+593 YQK
-600 QENIKFL
+600 QESRQENAKFL
-607 RSTYGVG
+607 KAEYGVG
-614 GHSDA
+614 SYSNA
-619 IPGSGF
+619 IPSSGF
-625 FVDYDGKGIKLWRGT
+625 RVDHDSTGITISRDYGDPDGKF
-640 HGEPD
+640 
-645 RVEVLLSWAKV
+645 LLTWAKV

-777 SGPLATPLEP
+777 SGPLATPMEP

-865 AALVADAEEPD
+865 AAPVADAEEPD

-951 GFQVIDMVQ
+951 GFQVIDMAQ

-997 SDSAHTVEIS
+997 SDSAHIVEIS

-1051 EEEYNKQQ
+1051 EEEYNKQRQ
-1059 TQKKQTEVQQTED
+1059 GREH
-1072 DPFPE
+1072 
-1077 IDPAAIRRTL
+1077 PADTAPSQEEKAG
-1087 AERGIVDG
+1087 AE
-1095 KVIDPDKLNADPF
+1095 PD
-1108 IQRVMADA
+1108 V
-1116 EQASARAPQSD
+1116 
-1127 ERFSPIETENG
+1127 RF
-1138 YAVWDNIRDEIYVD
+1138 YAVELDRGSQIAYGVWDGQNDRIYVD

-1175 VNPLAR
+1175 VELCAR

-1315 PAHAPVDRDEAERR
+1315 PAHAPADRDEAEHR

-1341 MDEKTEYATLEEAEQ
+1341 MDEKLEYATPEEAEQ

-1442 FYNHYGYDVQSGFSN
+1442 FYNHYGYDVQSRFSN

-1477 PKAERVLKPAER
+1477 HKAERVLKPAER
-1489 ENTVGTAEKGAE
+1489 ANTVGTAEKGAE

-1546 TDDALGVGTPGER
+1546 TDDAPGVGTPGER

-1818 SEEPDWVHL
+1818 SEELDWVHL

-1835 MNQYFIDH
+1835 INQYFIDH

-1871 LGEQLAAAIQN
+1871 LEDQLAVAIQS
-1882 IRGSIT
+1882 IQGSIT
-1888 EYVMDDPEIEGEDK
+1888 EYVMDDPETEGEDK

-1924 RENSRMNPV
+1924 RENSRMNPI

-1993 ANSSAF
+1993 ANSSVF

-2024 DMFTK
+2024 DMFIK
-2029 RTIKQRVTITHVD
+2029 RTIKQRITITHVD

-2250 AIAQGKQELIK
+2250 AIAQGKQQLIK

-2564 QYHTLEEHGL
+2564 QYHVLEEHGL

-2645 KPSEQQKEMVAALG
+2645 KPSEQQEEMVAALG
-2659 QRAEKVRNRMVD
+2659 ERAEKVRNRMVD

-2703 SKINACVGDV
+2703 SKINACAGDV

-2766 KLIARG
+2766 KLIAKG

-2849 ENNEGDIYTYVTE
+2849 ENNEVDIYTYVTE

-2984 PMEVEGTVYT
+2984 PMEVEGAVYT

-3009 MTSPEPVPLGQYRGF
+3009 MTSPTPVPLGQYRGF
-3024 SMDLSFA
+3024 AMDLSFE
-3031 SLTREFKVTLKG
+3031 SMFQQFKVTVKG
-3043 ALYYTTNLGTD
+3043 ALCYTITLGTD

-3068 MEERIST
+3068 MEERINT